1 MKFGEPIAI
10 VGMGGVFPGA
20 RSLDE
25 FWQIIAA
32 GRDTSRPAPA
42 GRWRLN
48 PADILHPMPGTPDR
62 VYTDRACFIEGFSL
76 DPAGLAI
83 DRDLLAQL
91 DPVVHIL
98 LAAGRDAFASAKTS
112 SLDRA
117 RIGVTLGHI
126 ALPAESSSKLCEEIL
141 TPLLE
146 QAVFGTNA
154 PGSAR
159 GPRAELVGPPNSLA
173 PLTSSSA
180 REEKLVERC
189 FQRAAEKSTP
199 AACTPQLQTHPLNRY
214 VAGLP
219 AGLLAQALNLG
230 GGTRTLDAACASSLY
245 ALKLACDELHAG
257 RVDAMLAGGV
267 SRPDSL
273 YTQMGFSQLRAL
285 ATTGRCT
292 PFDAAASGLIVG
304 EGAGV
309 VVLKRLSDALRDG
322 DEIHAVIRGI
332 GLSNDLDGNLLSPAS
347 EGQLRALRLA
357 YDAAGWEPES
367 VEFIECH
374 ATGTPVG
381 DAVEFSSLNQL
392 WSDRT
397 WQPGQCTLGAVKA
410 NVGHLLTGAGAAG
423 LLKVLLSLR
432 HNTLPPVANFQR
444 ASDKI
449 PLAQSPF
456 RALTQSQP
464 WAKRA
469 DGRPRRAAINGF
481 GFGGINAHVLIEEWT
496 GQASG
501 AAVPAAT
508 RPATVPVAVPAST
521 GTVERLPAGEDAC
534 PTTAA
539 PIAII
544 GLATHIGPWKNLHSF
559 TARVLGADPD
569 TQPAARPDWRGLS
582 TESVRTQ
589 FAPGSA
595 RGPRAELGGPPN
607 SLVPLTSSSTDGDK
621 SVGRGFQR
629 AAENCTPAACAPQ
642 LAGYF
647 VDDLAIP
654 VSRYRIPPREL
665 AELLPQQALM
675 LEVARDALAD
685 ARVTEPDATRTGVF
699 IGLGLDLRTTDFHF
713 RWAMLDRA
721 SDWAN
726 RLPADVSEHDA
737 AAWAARVVEAA
748 NPSLNADRTMGALA
762 GTNAS
767 RIAKEFRI
775 GGQSYTVCSEDTS
788 GLSALEIAVRALQ
801 RGELDLALAGGV
813 ELTGDLRTRLAE
825 AALHKDAIPGE
836 GAVAIV
842 LKRLADAHRDGDRIY
857 AVIRGVGVGSAAF
870 TPQEHPTDETP
881 AIESKRTETPDAS
894 AASRPRSASEL
905 AAARACAEAGFAN
918 AILIPSATAEV
929 GHTGAAS
936 GLVDLVKAALALH
949 TETLP
954 GGNTSASGAG
964 VAPASGLATVPV
976 AAPSGETPERLRQAG
991 RLPHYWLRNRA
1002 DGPRRAAITAT
1013 SADGNAMSVVLEE
1026 AGAADAPQSISLAPG
1041 FSRVSVT
1048 QSESET
1054 VSTVSDGR
1062 EAAEAARAV
1071 ERLNIGLKP
1080 GANERPINLSLLTS
1094 AATKRNE
1101 TLFTFAAADTA
1112 GLLAQLDALRRL
1124 ATATPKASLDT
1135 LARRW
1140 HRSAE
1145 HRSAQAMQAE
1155 QCSALHSLAFIA
1167 QDRAQLTRL
1176 LDAAAQTV
1184 SGSRVEVLD
1193 HRDRDRRFFT
1203 PPTQRVSGKVAFVF
1217 PGAGNHFADMGRE
1230 LGLLFPEVLR
1240 AQDRE
1245 NERLASQLFAAQF
1258 WNATAPVTDQRAS
1271 ICGQVAL
1278 GAFVSDIA
1286 VSLGLQPDAALGYS
1300 LGEST
1305 SLFALRA
1312 WTARDDMLARVTA
1325 STLFTKDLTGE
1336 PAALRRAWKLPTDQ
1350 PAAWLAGLVDRPAEE
1365 VRAAM
1370 PGLARTYILIVNT
1383 PRECVIGGDAEQVR
1397 SLVAKLGCHFFA
1409 LDGVS
1414 TVHCDLLQPVLK
1426 PYRELHRF
1434 PTTPPPGVTFY
1445 SGGWGRS
1452 YVPDRES
1459 AADAIVAQASATIDF
1474 PRAVRTAYAEGV
1486 RFFIEMGPGAS
1497 CSRMIGQILDG
1508 QPHIARSLC
1517 ASAKE
1522 PLLDVLRVL
1531 GALWAEGLPVNLAPL
1546 YGAVEDEPTPVP
1558 TGKLVIIPITG
1569 APIVPPPWPSGAAVP
1584 AAIRAATV
1592 PAAARSSTGTVE
1604 RHEAGGDACP
1614 TTVPAPAPDF
1624 VTASVSADSFET
1636 ELLTAMAQAQATTLQ
1651 AHETYLAF
1659 SEGVFKTL
1667 SEAVQTQLEL
1677 VEQAARGESGPQPF
1691 RTVLPHPNPLPLGEG
1706 TATPPSRNPNAL
1718 DSTPARTAI
1727 LPLPAGEGRG
1737 EGEGSLRN
1745 ASNEWPTTRAGGL
1758 QPPPV
1763 GPDATNTRR
1772 LQTAGTVPRSL
1783 TREQCFEFAI
1793 GKIGNALGPLFAEAD
1808 SFPTRVRLPDAPLQ
1822 LVDRITAIEGE
1833 PRSMTH
1839 GRVVTEHDIHADA
1852 WYLDCGRIP
1861 TCIAV
1866 EAGQADLFLS
1876 GFLGIDFETRGLAMY
1891 RLLDAKVCFHRSL
1904 PGPGDV
1910 IRYDIRIERF
1920 FQQSGV
1926 WLFKFSF
1933 ESTVNGQPL
1942 LTMTEGCAGFF
1953 TPQDLAAGKGVIR
1966 TSLQLKPQ
1974 PGKRPADWE
1983 YFVPMAVESY
1993 SAEQLDALREGDLVK
2008 CFGEKFAG
2016 LTLVKPVTLPDGRM
2030 RLVHRIER
2038 LEPNGG
2044 RFGLGLIRGE
2054 ADIHPDDWFITCHFV
2069 DDRVMPGTLMYECCL
2084 HTLRVHLLRLGW
2096 VAEARAGVALEPV
2109 PGVVGQLKCRGQ
2121 VLETTKLVTYEI
2133 EIREIGYGPEP
2144 YVIADALMYADG
2156 KAIVEISNM
2165 SLRYTGVT
2173 REELRAMWSEAGHAS
2188 GDVAQ
2193 VSKPAVSPISKSAG
2207 RGEHEARGA
2216 VVARAGLETRDTAD
2230 LEVCATAKPA
2240 LYGPERITAFSSG
2253 NPSEAFGEPYRIFDA
2268 GMSRRI
2274 ARLPRAPY
2282 QFLDRVTAIRG
2293 CEAFKMVAGG
2303 EVAADYDV
2311 PPDEWYFA
2319 ANRQGDMPFA
2329 VLLEI
2334 ALQPCGWLS
2343 AYLGSA
2349 LTSSDDLSYRNLGG
2363 TGTQFAPVRPGVGT
2377 LTTRIKNTRLSS
2389 SAGMIIQ
2396 WFDFEA
2402 WAGAEKIYRG
2412 DTYFGFF
2419 PKAALEKQEG
2429 IKGAKLYEPSAA
2441 ELARAKSL
2449 AYPTA
2454 APFADTMLRMVDD
2467 ITVFVADGGPKGLG
2481 FIRGT
2486 KRVNPDEW
2494 FFQAHFYQDP
2504 VVPGSLGL
2512 ESFLQLLK
2520 FAAVQRWGHAPT
2532 LRWEAVAINAK
2543 HEWTYRGQVIP
2554 RDALVTVEAVVT
2566 AWDDEQLLLTADGFL
2581 SVDGRVI
2588 YGMKNFTVRGVS
2600 E

>member
-1 MKFGEPIAI
+1 MKFGEAIAI

-32 GRDTSRPAPA
+32 GRDTSRPVPA

-48 PADILHPMPGTPDR
+48 PADILHPTPGTPDR

-91 DPVVHIL
+91 DPVVHLL
-98 LAAGRDAFASAKTS
+98 LAAGRDAFASAKTP

-117 RIGVTLGHI
+117 RVGIVLGHI
-126 ALPAESSSKLCEEIL
+126 ALPTESSSKLCEEIL

-146 QAVFGTNA
+146 AA
-154 PGSAR
+154 AMGSAR
-159 GPRAELVGPPNSLA
+159 GPRAELGGPPNSLV

-180 REEKLVERC
+180 QEDKLVERG
-189 FQRAAEKSTP
+189 FQRATENGTP
-199 AACTPQLQTHPLNRY
+199 AACAPQLKTHPLNRY

-219 AGLLAQALNLG
+219 AGILAQALGLG

-245 ALKLACDELHAG
+245 SLKLACDELHAG
-257 RVDAMLAGGV
+257 RADAMLAGGV

-273 YTQMGFSQLRAL
+273 YTQMGFAQLRAL
-285 ATTGRCT
+285 ATSGRCT

-322 DEIHAVIRGI
+322 DEIHALIRGI

-392 WSDRT
+392 WSGRT

-456 RALTQSQP
+456 RALTQSQSWP
-464 WAKRA
+464 RRA
-469 DGRPRRAAINGF
+469 DGQPRRAAINGF

-496 GQASG
+496 GA
-501 AAVPAAT
+501 
-508 RPATVPVAVPAST
+508 
-521 GTVERLPAGEDAC
+521 
-534 PTTAA
+534 PTT
-539 PIAII
+539 PLQTPDAISHPPSSVAI
-544 GLATHIGPWKNLHSF
+544 VGLGTHIGPWKSLRSF
-559 TARVLGADPD
+559 AAHILGADTG
-569 TQPAARPDWRGLS
+569 TQPAARPDWRGLHPD
-582 TESVRTQ
+582 
-589 FAPGSA
+589 A
-595 RGPRAELGGPPN
+595 L
-607 SLVPLTSSSTDGDK
+607 
-621 SVGRGFQR
+621 
-629 AAENCTPAACAPQ
+629 AAQP
-642 LAGYF
+642 GYF

-685 ARVTEPDATRTGVF
+685 ARVTEPNPTRTGVF

-726 RLPADVSEHDA
+726 RLPADVSEQDQ

-748 NPSLNADRTMGALA
+748 GPPLNADRTMGALA

-813 ELTGDLRTRLAE
+813 ELTGDLRARLAE
-825 AALHKDAIPGE
+825 TALGKTEIPGE
-836 GAVAIV
+836 GAVAVV
-842 LKRLADAHRDGDRIY
+842 LKRLDDAQRDGDRIY
-857 AVIRGVGVGSAAF
+857 AVIRGMGVGSAAF

-881 AIESKRTETPDAS
+881 AIESKRTETSDAS
-894 AASRPRSASEL
+894 AASRPRSAADL
-905 AAARACAEAGFAN
+905 AATRAHAEAGFEN
-918 AILIPSATAEV
+918 STSIPSAAAEV

-936 GLVDLVKAALALH
+936 GLVNLAKAALALH
-949 TETLP
+949 NEVLP
-954 GGNTSASGAG
+954 ANA
-964 VAPASGLATVPV
+964 
-976 AAPSGETPERLRQAG
+976 AAPQ
-991 RLPHYWLRNRA
+991 HWLRNRTE
-1002 DGPRRAAITAT
+1002 GPRRAAVSAT
-1013 SADGNAMSVVLEE
+1013 SVDGNAMHIVLEAAPPGGNDEKCLTTTAKRTE
-1026 AGAADAPQSISLAPG
+1026 A
-1041 FSRVSVT
+1041 
-1048 QSESET
+1048 
-1054 VSTVSDGR
+1054 
-1062 EAAEAARAV
+1062 
-1071 ERLNIGLKP
+1071 
-1080 GANERPINLSLLTS
+1080 
-1094 AATKRNE
+1094 
-1101 TLFTFAAADTA
+1101 LFTFAAADTA
-1112 GLLAQLDALRRL
+1112 GLLAQLDSLRRQV
-1124 ATATPKASLDT
+1124 AVTPNTSLDT

-1140 HRSAE
+1140 HRDAKQPP
-1145 HRSAQAMQAE
+1145 RSYTL
-1155 QCSALHSLAFIA
+1155 ALIA
-1167 QDRAQLTRL
+1167 QDHAQLQRL
-1176 LDAAAQTV
+1176 LDAAATV
-1184 SGSRVEVLD
+1184 LQQPRSTALPSLD
-1193 HRDRDRRFFT
+1193 HRDRDRLFYT
-1203 PPTQRVSGKVAFVF
+1203 PPSERVSGKVAFVF

-1230 LGLLFPEVLR
+1230 LGLLFPNVLR
-1240 AQDRE
+1240 KLDGE
-1245 NERLASQLFAAQF
+1245 NERLASQMFSAEF
-1258 WNATAPVTDQRAS
+1258 WNATAPVADQRAS

-1278 GAFVSDIA
+1278 GAFVCDIA
-1286 VSLGLQPDAALGYS
+1286 VSLGLPPDAAIGYS

-1312 WTARDDMLARVTA
+1312 WTARDEMLARVTA
-1325 STLFTKDLTGE
+1325 STLFTRDLTGE
-1336 PAALRRAWKLPTDQ
+1336 PESLRRAWKLPADQ
-1350 PAAWLAGLVDRPAEE
+1350 PIAWQAGLVDRPAEE

-1370 PGLARTYILIVNT
+1370 AGLARTYILIINT
-1383 PRECVIGGDAEQVR
+1383 PSECVIGGDVEQVR

-1409 LDGVS
+1409 LEGVS
-1414 TVHCDLLQPVLK
+1414 TVHCDLLKPVLA

-1434 PTTPPPGVTFY
+1434 PTTPPAGVTFY

-1452 YVPDRES
+1452 YVPDRET
-1459 AADAIVAQASATIDF
+1459 AADAIVAQASGTIDF
-1474 PRAVRTAYAEGV
+1474 PRVIRTAYEDGV

-1497 CSRMIGQILDG
+1497 CSRMISQILDG
-1508 QPHIARSLC
+1508 QPHLARSLC
-1517 ASAKE
+1517 VSAKE
-1522 PLLDVLRVL
+1522 PLLNVLRVV
-1531 GALWAEGLPVNLAPL
+1531 GALWAEGLPVNLTPL
-1546 YGAVEDEPTPVP
+1546 YGALEEELAPELE
-1558 TGKLVIIPITG
+1558 GKRVIIRITG
-1569 APIVPPPWPSGAAVP
+1569 APIVAPLLPAGSTRGPRAELSGSPNSLATPSLPPTNEGKSVERRFQRAAENCTP
-1584 AAIRAATV
+1584 AACAPEGSTQPALDSMSATAAD
-1592 PAAARSSTGTVE
+1592 P
-1604 RHEAGGDACP
+1604 
-1614 TTVPAPAPDF
+1614 
-1624 VTASVSADSFET
+1624 FEV

-1651 AHETYLAF
+1651 AHETFLAF

-1667 SEAVQTQLEL
+1667 SEAVQTQLDL
-1677 VEQAARGESGPQPF
+1677 VGQAASGAGSARSPRVGLGGP
-1691 RTVLPHPNPLPLGEG
+1691 PNSFV
-1706 TATPPSRNPNAL
+1706 TPSL
-1718 DSTPARTAI
+1718 SPAREAKSV
-1727 LPLPAGEGRG
+1727 E
-1737 EGEGSLRN
+1737 RN
-1745 ASNEWPTTRAGGL
+1745 FQQATENSTRAACV
-1758 QPPPV
+1758 P
-1763 GPDATNTRR
+1763 PDA
-1772 LQTAGTVPRSL
+1772 VPRSL

-1793 GKIGNALGPLFAEAD
+1793 GKIGNALGATFAGAD
-1808 SFPTRVRLPDAPLQ
+1808 AFPTRVRLPDAPLQ

-1839 GRVVTEHDIHADA
+1839 GRVVTEHDIHAGA

-1904 PGPGDV
+1904 PGPGEV

-1926 WLFKFSF
+1926 WLFKFNF

-1983 YFVPMAVESY
+1983 DFVPMAVESY
-1993 SAEQLDALREGDLVK
+1993 SAEQLDALREGDLAK

-2016 LTLVKPVTLPDGRM
+2016 LKLAKPVTLPGGRM

-2096 VAEARAGVALEPV
+2096 VTEARAGVALEPV
-2109 PGVVGQLKCRGQ
+2109 PGVIGQLKCRGQ

-2173 REELRAMWSEAGHAS
+2173 REELRATWSETNSADALLR
-2188 GDVAQ
+2188 V
-2193 VSKPAVSPISKSAG
+2193 PATKQ
-2207 RGEHEARGA
+2207 
-2216 VVARAGLETRDTAD
+2216 
-2230 LEVCATAKPA
+2230 A
-2240 LYGPERITAFSSG
+2240 LYGPERIRAFSSG
-2253 NPSEAFGEPYRIFDA
+2253 NPSEAFGAPYRIFDA
-2268 GMSRRI
+2268 DSPRRI

-2282 QFLDRVTAIRG
+2282 QFLDRVTEIRG

-2311 PPDEWYFA
+2311 PVYEWYFA

-2329 VLLEI
+2329 ILLEI

-2343 AYLGSA
+2343 GYLGSA

-2396 WFDFEA
+2396 WFDFEV

-2449 AYPTA
+2449 PHPTA

-2486 KRVNPDEW
+2486 KRVNADEW

-2532 LRWEAVAINAK
+2532 LRWETVAMNAK
-2543 HEWTYRGQVIP
+2543 HEWVYRGQVIP
-2554 RDALVTVEAVVT
+2554 RDSLVTVEAVIT
-2566 AWDDEQLLLTADGFL
+2566 ACDDEQLLLTADGFL

>member
-1 MKFGEPIAI
+1 VKFGEPIAI
-10 VGMGGVFPGA
+10 VGLGGVFPGA
-20 RSLDE
+20 RTLDE
-25 FWQIIAA
+25 FWQIIAT

-42 GRWRLN
+42 GRWRLSS
-48 PADILHPMPGTPDR
+48 ADILHPTPGTPDR

-76 DPAGLAI
+76 DPTGLAI

-91 DPVVHIL
+91 DPVVHLL
-98 LAAGRDAFASAKTS
+98 LAAGRAAFSSAKTA

-126 ALPAESSSKLCEEIL
+126 ALPTESSSKLCEEIL

-146 QAVFGTNA
+146 EKLFGVRTLLGGTGDPPVPFGDSPN
-154 PGSAR
+154 GTSAR
-159 GPRAELVGPPNSLA
+159 VPASNARPSSTHADIRPASGRTERAGSPFPPL
-173 PLTSSSA
+173 
-180 REEKLVERC
+180 K
-189 FQRAAEKSTP
+189 
-199 AACTPQLQTHPLNRY
+199 THPLNRY

-219 AGLLAQALNLG
+219 AGLLAQALGLG

-273 YTQMGFSQLRAL
+273 YTQMGFAQLRAL

-322 DEIHAVIRGI
+322 DEIHALIRGI

-357 YDAAGWEPES
+357 YAAAGWEPES

-392 WSDRT
+392 WSDRP

-464 WAKRA
+464 WAKRS

-501 AAVPAAT
+501 AAVPAAS

-521 GTVERLPAGEDAC
+521 GTVERLRAGGDAC
-534 PTTAA
+534 PT
-539 PIAII
+539 IAIV
-544 GLATHIGPWKNLHSF
+544 GLATHIGPWRNLRSF
-559 TARVLGADPD
+559 TARVLGADTD
-569 TQPAARPDWRGLS
+569 TQPAARPDWRGLHP
-582 TESVRTQ
+582 ES
-589 FAPGSA
+589 
-595 RGPRAELGGPPN
+595 L
-607 SLVPLTSSSTDGDK
+607 
-621 SVGRGFQR
+621 
-629 AAENCTPAACAPQ
+629 AAQP
-642 LAGYF
+642 GYF

-713 RWAMLDRA
+713 RWSMLDRA
-721 SDWAN
+721 SDWAL
-726 RLPADVSEHDA
+726 RSSTFQCRDSAATDSTSECRATEQDQ
-737 AAWAARVVEAA
+737 AAWAARVVECA
-748 NPSLNADRTMGALA
+748 NPPLNADRTMGALA

-813 ELTGDLRTRLAE
+813 ELTGDLRARLAE
-825 AALHKDAIPGE
+825 AALVARHSDVESAASDNSRHRNVALPIPGE
-836 GAVAIV
+836 GAVAVV
-842 LKRLADAHRDGDRIY
+842 LKRLADAQRDGDRIY
-857 AVIRGVGVGSAAF
+857 AVIRGVGMASASAGDLQS
-870 TPQEHPTDETP
+870 P
-881 AIESKRTETPDAS
+881 S
-894 AASRPRSASEL
+894 AASDCNRSGDYKSPAHTL
-905 AAARACAEAGFAN
+905 ATTRALAEVTLAN
-918 AILIPSATAEV
+918 ATSIPSAAAEV

-936 GLVDLVKAALALH
+936 GLVDLAKAALALH
-949 TETLP
+949 TEIVP
-954 GGNTSASGAG
+954 SGAAHAAARAG
-964 VAPASGLATVPV
+964 DLQSPPLSVSQATDGDCKSPAP
-976 AAPSGETPERLRQAG
+976 Q
-991 RLPHYWLRNRA
+991 HWLRDRA

-1013 SADGNAMSVVLEE
+1013 SVDGNAMSVVLEE
-1026 AGAADAPQSISLAPG
+1026 APAPVGDDERSLSTNRQSAIG
-1041 FSRVSVT
+1041 NR
-1048 QSESET
+1048 QSSE
-1054 VSTVSDGR
+1054 
-1062 EAAEAARAV
+1062 
-1071 ERLNIGLKP
+1071 
-1080 GANERPINLSLLTS
+1080 SLLTS
-1094 AATKRNE
+1094 AATRRGE
-1101 TLFTFAAADTA
+1101 ALFTFAAADTA
-1112 GLLAQLDALRRL
+1112 GLLAQLDSLRRV
-1124 ATATPKASLDT
+1124 AAAPPSVSLDT
-1135 LARRW
+1135 LAGRW
-1140 HRSAE
+1140 CRSAE
-1145 HRSAQAMQAE
+1145 HRSASDANAE
-1155 QCSALHSLAFIA
+1155 QCSALHRLAFIA

-1176 LDAAAQTV
+1176 LDAAAQVARHSDVDSAT
-1184 SGSRVEVLD
+1184 SPSPAAASPSTRHRNFELLD
-1193 HRDRDRRFFT
+1193 HRDRDRLFFT
-1203 PPTQRVSGKVAFVF
+1203 PPAERVTGKVAFVF

-1230 LGLLFPEVLR
+1230 LGLLFSEVLR

-1286 VSLGLQPDAALGYS
+1286 VSLGLKPDAALGYS

-1312 WTARDDMLARVTA
+1312 WTARDEMLARVTA

-1336 PAALRRAWKLPTDQ
+1336 PAALRRAWKLRGKQ
-1350 PAAWLAGLVDRPAEE
+1350 SVAWLAGLVDRPAEE

-1370 PGLARTYILIVNT
+1370 AGLARTYILIVNT

-1397 SLVAKLGCHFFA
+1397 AAVAKLGCHFFA
-1409 LDGVS
+1409 LEGVS
-1414 TVHCDLLQPVLK
+1414 TVHCDLLKPVLE

-1434 PTTPPPGVTFY
+1434 PTTAPPSVTFY

-1452 YVPDRES
+1452 YVPDCET

-1474 PRAVRTAYAEGV
+1474 PRAVRAAYDDGG

-1497 CSRMIGQILDG
+1497 CSRMIGQILEG
-1508 QPHIARSLC
+1508 QPHFARSLC
-1517 ASAKE
+1517 VSAKE
-1522 PLLDVLRVL
+1522 PLLDVLRVA
-1531 GALWAEGLPVNLAPL
+1531 GALWAEGLPVNLEPL
-1546 YGAVEDEPTPVP
+1546 LGVARHSDVESGTNAGARHRNVELPEP
-1558 TGKLVIIPITG
+1558 TGKLVTIPITG
-1569 APIVPPPWPSGAAVP
+1569 APIVPPPLPSGAAVP
-1584 AAIRAATV
+1584 AAVRPATV
-1592 PAAARSSTGTVE
+1592 PVAVRSSTGTVE
-1604 RHEAGGDACP
+1604 RPEASEDACP
-1614 TTVPAPAPDF
+1614 T
-1624 VTASVSADSFET
+1624 SARAGGFQPPPFGSDLFEA

-1651 AHETYLAF
+1651 AHEAYLAF

-1667 SEAVQTQLEL
+1667 SEAVQTQLDL
-1677 VEQAARGESGPQPF
+1677 VARAARGVAVPAAA
-1691 RTVLPHPNPLPLGEG
+1691 RLATVPVAAPRSTG
-1706 TATPPSRNPNAL
+1706 TVERPE
-1718 DSTPARTAI
+1718 
-1727 LPLPAGEGRG
+1727 AGEDAYPT
-1737 EGEGSLRN
+1737 N
-1745 ASNEWPTTRAGGL
+1745 ARAGDL
-1758 QPPPV
+1758 QSPPI
-1763 GPDATNTRR
+1763 GSDEAQTRR
-1772 LQTAGTVPRSL
+1772 LQVAGTGAVPRSL

-1833 PRSMTH
+1833 PRSMSH
-1839 GRVVTEHDIHADA
+1839 GRVVTEHDVHAGA

-1904 PGPGDV
+1904 PGPGET

-1926 WLFKFSF
+1926 WLFKFNF

-1942 LTMTEGCAGFF
+1942 LTMSEGCAGFF
-1953 TPQDLAAGKGVIR
+1953 SQEDLAAGKGVIR

-1983 YFVPMAVESY
+1983 DFVPMAVESY

-2016 LTLVKPVTLPDGRM
+2016 LKLAKPVTLPGSSTFQCRDAGRGGDSTSECRATHM

-2038 LEPNGG
+2038 LEPSGG

-2096 VAEARAGVALEPV
+2096 VVEARPGVALEPV

-2173 REELRAMWSEAGHAS
+2173 REELRATWNAEKHAVVGQAS
-2188 GDVAQ
+2188 RL
-2193 VSKPAVSPISKSAG
+2193 PAVRQSSRLPEPVQPGRLNDTTQAG
-2207 RGEHEARGA
+2207 TPAPLA
-2216 VVARAGLETRDTAD
+2216 AAGTTAP
-2230 LEVCATAKPA
+2230 LA

-2253 NPSEAFGEPYRIFDA
+2253 NPSDAFGEPYRIFDA

-2282 QFLDRVTAIRG
+2282 QFLDRVTEIRG

-2311 PPDEWYFA
+2311 PPGEWYFA

-2363 TGTQFAPVRPGVGT
+2363 SGTQFAPVRPNVGT

-2396 WFDFEA
+2396 WFDFEVS
-2402 WAGAEKIYRG
+2402 AGAQKIYRG

-2441 ELARAKSL
+2441 ELSRAKSL
-2449 AYPTA
+2449 PYPTH
-2454 APFADTMLRMVDD
+2454 APFADTMMRMVDEMP
-2467 ITVFVADGGPKGLG
+2467 VFIADGGPQRLG

-2486 KRVNPDEW
+2486 KRVVAEEW

-2520 FAAVQRWGHAPT
+2520 FAAIERWGHTPGT
-2532 LRWEAVAINAK
+2532 RWEAVATNTK

-2566 AWDDEQLLLTADGFL
+2566 AVDDATRTLTGEGFL
-2581 SVDGRVI
+2581 CVDGRVI
-2588 YGMKNFTVRGVS
+2588 YGMKNFVVRGVS
-2600 E
+2600 ED

>member
-1 MKFGEPIAI
+1 MTAAPPSFGEPIAI
-10 VGMGGVFPGA
+10 VGFGGVFPGA

-32 GRDTSRPAPA
+32 GRDTSRPAPP

-48 PADILHPMPGTPDR
+48 PADILHPTPGTPDR
-62 VYTDRACFIEGFSL
+62 VYTDRACFIEGFTL
-76 DPAGLAI
+76 DPAGLAV

-91 DPVVHIL
+91 DPVVHLL
-98 LAAGRDAFASAKTS
+98 LAAGRDAFTSAKTAA
-112 SLDRA
+112 LDRS
-117 RIGVTLGHI
+117 RVGVTLGHI
-126 ALPAESSSKLCEEIL
+126 ALPTESSSKLCEEIL
-141 TPLLE
+141 TQLL
-146 QAVFGTNA
+146 
-154 PGSAR
+154 
-159 GPRAELVGPPNSLA
+159 
-173 PLTSSSA
+173 
-180 REEKLVERC
+180 EEKLFGVRPLQGGTGDSPVPFGDPPNGTTARIPAPSARRSSAHDNNRPASGRTERAGSP
-189 FQRAAEKSTP
+189 FHP
-199 AACTPQLQTHPLNRY
+199 LQTHPLNRY

-219 AGLLAQALNLG
+219 AGILAQALGLG

-245 ALKLACDELHAG
+245 ALKLASDELHAG
-257 RVDAMLAGGV
+257 RADAMLAGGV

-285 ATTGRCT
+285 ATSGRCT

-322 DEIHAVIRGI
+322 DEIHALIRGA
-332 GLSNDLDGNLLSPAS
+332 GVSNDLDGNLLSPSS

-357 YDAAGWEPES
+357 YASAGWEPET
-367 VEFIECH
+367 VDFIECH

-381 DAVEFSSLNQL
+381 DAVEFTSLQQL
-392 WSDRT
+392 WAGRP
-397 WQPGQCTLGAVKA
+397 WQRGQCALGAVKA
-410 NVGHLLTGAGAAG
+410 NIGHLLTGAGAAG
-423 LLKVLLSLR
+423 LVKVLLALKN
-432 HNTLPPVANFQR
+432 NTLPAVPNFQR
-444 ASDKI
+444 PSDKI
-449 PLAQSPF
+449 PLGESPF
-456 RALTQSQP
+456 RVLKESQP
-464 WAKRA
+464 WNRREANA
-469 DGRPRRAAINGF
+469 PRRAAINGF
-481 GFGGINAHVLIEEWT
+481 GFGGINAHVLIEEWC
-496 GQASG
+496 GQTERRTPVRRELSSG
-501 AAVPAAT
+501 ASANAGLEAGAPS
-508 RPATVPVAVPAST
+508 ASPQT
-521 GTVERLPAGEDAC
+521 PDAI
-534 PTTAA
+534 PHPPF
-539 PIAII
+539 PIAIV
-544 GLATHIGPWKNLHSF
+544 GLAAHIGPWKNLRSF
-559 TARVLGADPD
+559 AARVLGADTE
-569 TQPAARPDWRGLS
+569 TQPQARFDWRGLNTELLRSSCGS
-582 TESVRTQ
+582 T
-589 FAPGSA
+589 GSA
-595 RGPRAELGGPPN
+595 RVPRAGLGGSPN
-607 SLVPLTSSSTDGDK
+607 SPVTPSSSSAKEDK
-621 SVGRGFQR
+621 SVEQSFQR
-629 AAENCTPAACAPQ
+629 AAEDGTPAACAPQ

-654 VSRYRIPPREL
+654 VNRYRIPPREL
-665 AELLPQQALM
+665 GELLPQQALM

-685 ARVTEPDATRTGVF
+685 ARVNGPNPARTGVF
-699 IGLGLDLRTTDFHF
+699 IGLGLDLRTTDFHL
-713 RWAMLDRA
+713 RWAMLRDGQ
-721 SDWAN
+721 
-726 RLPADVSEHDA
+726 A
-737 AAWAARVVEAA
+737 AADSVG
-748 NPSLNADRTMGALA
+748 PPLNADRTMGALA

-801 RGELDLALAGGV
+801 QGELDLALSGGV
-813 ELTGDLRTRLAE
+813 ELTGDLRARLAE
-825 AALHKDAIPGE
+825 AALGANEIPGE

-842 LKRLADAHRDGDRIY
+842 LKRLDDAQRDNDRIY
-857 AVIRGVGVGSAAF
+857 AVIRGIGVGSAAF
-870 TPQEHPTDETP
+870 TPQKRAKDE
-881 AIESKRTETPDAS
+881 AIQIPSERNKTSEVS
-894 AASRPRSASEL
+894 AASRPRSAAQL
-905 AAARACAEAGFAN
+905 ATARACAEAGFDNSVLIASAAN
-918 AILIPSATAEV
+918 EV

-936 GLVDLVKAALALH
+936 GLVNLAKAALALH
-949 TETLP
+949 GEVLP
-954 GGNTSASGAG
+954 RHARG
-964 VAPASGLATVPV
+964 
-976 AAPSGETPERLRQAG
+976 AAPQPWVRD
-991 RLPHYWLRNRA
+991 RA
-1002 DGPRRAAITAT
+1002 DGPRRAAVTT
-1013 SADGNAMSVVLEE
+1013 SSVDGNAVCVVLEE
-1026 AGAADAPQSISLAPG
+1026 APVFDPSSPVSLAPG
-1041 FSRVSVT
+1041 FSRVSPD
-1048 QSESET
+1048 SEESET
-1054 VSTVSDGR
+1054 VSTVSGGR
-1062 EAAEAARAV
+1062 EAVETACDFAR
-1071 ERLNIGLKP
+1071 IHTGLKP
-1080 GANERPINLSLLTS
+1080 GANERAVSQILLTS
-1094 AATKRNE
+1094 AAAKRGDA
-1101 TLFTFAAADTA
+1101 LFTFAADEAA
-1112 GLLAQLDALRRL
+1112 GLLAQLDSLRRL
-1124 ATATPKASLDT
+1124 AASAPSAPLDT

-1140 HRSAE
+1140 HWSAE
-1145 HRSAQAMQAE
+1145 HRSARAAANAE
-1155 QCSALHSLAFIA
+1155 QCSALLTLAFIA
-1167 QDRAQLTRL
+1167 EERAQFARL
-1176 LDAAAQTV
+1176 LDAAALLIQQPR
-1184 SGSRVEVLD
+1184 GSAALPSLD
-1193 HRDRDRRFFT
+1193 HRDRDRLFFT
-1203 PPTQRVSGKVAFVF
+1203 PPEKRVRGKVAFVF

-1230 LGLLFPEVLR
+1230 LGLLFPEILR

-1245 NERLASQLFAAQF
+1245 NDRLASQMFAAQF
-1258 WNATAPVTDQRAS
+1258 WNATVPVTDQRVS

-1286 VSLGLQPDAALGYS
+1286 VSLGLKPNAAIGYS

-1336 PAALRRAWKLPTDQ
+1336 SAALRRAWKLPAEQ
-1350 PAAWLAGLVDRPAEE
+1350 SVAWVAGLVDRPAEE

-1370 PGLARTYILIVNT
+1370 AGLARTYILIVNT
-1383 PRECVIGGDAEQVR
+1383 PRECVLGGDAEQVHA
-1397 SLVAKLGCHFFA
+1397 LVTKLGCHFFA

-1414 TVHCDLLQPVLK
+1414 TVHCELLKPVLE

-1434 PTTPPPGVTFY
+1434 TTTPPADVTFY

-1452 YVPDRES
+1452 YLPDRET

-1474 PRAVRTAYAEGV
+1474 PRVVQAAYADGV

-1497 CSRMIGQILDG
+1497 CSRMIGQILEG
-1508 QPHIARSLC
+1508 QPHFARSLC
-1517 ASAKE
+1517 LSAKE

-1531 GALWAEGLPVNLAPL
+1531 GALWAEGLPVNLEPL
-1546 YGAVEDEPTPVP
+1546 YGVREEEAAPEPE
-1558 TGKLVIIPITG
+1558 GKQVVIPITG
-1569 APIVPPPWPSGAAVP
+1569 ARIVVPERPKSGSGGTGDSPVPRSDPLRGATAHSRTEGSTIVAGTRAEIPSGESPDGTGQWPVPPSRGAEPQLVP
-1584 AAIRAATV
+1584 ARTEVAED
-1592 PAAARSSTGTVE
+1592 PF
-1604 RHEAGGDACP
+1604 EA
-1614 TTVPAPAPDF
+1614 
-1624 VTASVSADSFET
+1624 

-1651 AHETYLAF
+1651 AHEAYLAF
-1659 SEGVFKTL
+1659 SQGVFKSL
-1667 SEAVQTQLEL
+1667 SEAVQTQLDL
-1677 VEQAARGESGPQPF
+1677 VARAANGAGSARGPRAELGGPPNSIVMPPF
-1691 RTVLPHPNPLPLGEG
+1691 FEARGGELEERRFQRAAEDG
-1706 TATPPSRNPNAL
+1706 
-1718 DSTPARTAI
+1718 TPAACA
-1727 LPLPAGEGRG
+1727 P
-1737 EGEGSLRN
+1737 
-1745 ASNEWPTTRAGGL
+1745 PT
-1758 QPPPV
+1758 
-1763 GPDATNTRR
+1763 
-1772 LQTAGTVPRSL
+1772 TVPRSL

-1793 GKIGNALGPLFAEAD
+1793 GKIGNALGSLFAEVD
-1808 SFPTRVRLPDAPLQ
+1808 SFPTRVRLPDTPLQ

-1839 GRVVTEHDIHADA
+1839 GRVVTEHDVHPGA

-1876 GFLGIDFETRGLAMY
+1876 GFLGIDFQTRGLAMY

-1904 PGPGDV
+1904 PGPGEV

-1926 WLFKFSF
+1926 WLFKFNF
-1933 ESTVNGQPL
+1933 ESTVGGQPL

-1953 TPQDLAAGKGVIR
+1953 TPQDLAAGKGVVR
-1966 TSLQLKPQ
+1966 TALQLKPT

-1983 YFVPMAVESY
+1983 DFVPMAVESY
-1993 SAEQLDALREGDLVK
+1993 SAAQLDALREGDLAK
-2008 CFGEKFAG
+2008 CFGEKFAA
-2016 LTLVKPVTLPDGRM
+2016 LKLAKPVTLPGGKM
-2030 RLVHRIER
+2030 RLVHRIEK

-2054 ADIHPDDWFITCHFV
+2054 ADIHPSDWFLTCHFV

-2096 VAEARAGVALEPV
+2096 VAEAREGVALEPV

-2121 VLETTKLVTYEI
+2121 VLETTKVVTYEI
-2133 EIREIGYGPEP
+2133 EIKEIGYGPEP

-2156 KAIVEISNM
+2156 KAIVEIGNM

-2173 REELRAMWSEAGHAS
+2173 REELRAMWNAAERRFPNRQAVTSGVGHAGS
-2188 GDVAQ
+2188 E
-2193 VSKPAVSPISKSAG
+2193 P
-2207 RGEHEARGA
+2207 GA
-2216 VVARAGLETRDTAD
+2216 P
-2230 LEVCATAKPA
+2230 KFA

-2253 NPSEAFGEPYRIFDA
+2253 NPSDAFGAPYRIFD
-2268 GMSRRI
+2268 SDSPRRI

-2282 QFLDRVTAIRG
+2282 QFLDRITEIRG

-2303 EVAADYDV
+2303 EVTAEYDV
-2311 PPDEWYFA
+2311 PPGEWYFA

-2343 AYLGSA
+2343 AYIGSA

-2396 WFDFEA
+2396 WFDFEVS
-2402 WAGAEKIYRG
+2402 AGAQKIYRG

-2429 IKGAKLYEPSAA
+2429 IKGVKLYEPSAA

-2449 AYPTA
+2449 PYPTQV
-2454 APFADTMLRMVDD
+2454 PFADAMLRMVDD
-2467 ITVFVADGGPKGLG
+2467 ITAWVPDGGPKQLG

-2486 KRVNPDEW
+2486 KRVVADEW

-2520 FAAVQRWGHAPT
+2520 FCAVKRWGHAAS
-2532 LRWEAVAINAK
+2532 LRWEAVAMDAK

-2554 RDALVTVEAVVT
+2554 RDSLVTVEAVIT
-2566 AWDDEQLLLTADGFL
+2566 AWDDENLLLTVDGFL

>member
-10 VGMGGVFPGA
+10 VGLGGVFPGA
-20 RSLDE
+20 RTLDE
-25 FWQIIAA
+25 FWQIIDT
-32 GRDTSRPAPA
+32 GRDTSRPAPT

-48 PADILHPMPGTPDR
+48 PADILHPTPGTPDR

-91 DPVVHIL
+91 DPVVHLL
-98 LAAGRDAFASAKTS
+98 LAAGRDAFASAKTA

-126 ALPAESSSKLCEEIL
+126 ALPTESSSKLCEEIL

-146 QAVFGTNA
+146 RATFGTEA
-154 PGSAR
+154 A
-159 GPRAELVGPPNSLA
+159 AT
-173 PLTSSSA
+173 PLKTY
-180 REEKLVERC
+180 
-189 FQRAAEKSTP
+189 
-199 AACTPQLQTHPLNRY
+199 PLNRY

-219 AGLLAQALNLG
+219 AGLLAQALSLG

-273 YTQMGFSQLRAL
+273 YTQMGFAQLRAL

-309 VVLKRLSDALRDG
+309 FVLKRLSDALRDG
-322 DEIHAVIRGI
+322 DEIHALIRGI

-357 YDAAGWEPES
+357 YAAASWEPES

-374 ATGTPVG
+374 ATGTPIG

-392 WSDRT
+392 WSDRP

-464 WAKRA
+464 WPKRA

-496 GQASG
+496 EQTERRIPVRLEPVSLPSPEAGLKTG
-501 AAVPAAT
+501 APPETPDAIPH
-508 RPATVPVAVPAST
+508 S
-521 GTVERLPAGEDAC
+521 LPG
-534 PTTAA
+534 
-539 PIAII
+539 IAII
-544 GLATHIGPWKNLHSF
+544 GLATHIGPWENLRSF
-559 TARVLGADPD
+559 TARVLGADTD
-569 TQPAARPDWRGLS
+569 TQPAARPDWRGLHP
-582 TESVRTQ
+582 E
-589 FAPGSA
+589 A
-595 RGPRAELGGPPN
+595 L
-607 SLVPLTSSSTDGDK
+607 
-621 SVGRGFQR
+621 
-629 AAENCTPAACAPQ
+629 AAQP
-642 LAGYF
+642 GYF

-675 LEVARDALAD
+675 LEVARDALAN
-685 ARVTEPDATRTGVF
+685 ARVTEPDSTRTGVF

-713 RWAMLDRA
+713 RWSMLDRA

-726 RLPADVSEHDA
+726 RLPSDVSEQDQ

-748 NPSLNADRTMGALA
+748 NPPLNADRTMGALA

-767 RIAKEFRI
+767 RIAKELRI

-788 GLSALEIAVRALQ
+788 GLSALEISVRALQ
-801 RGELDLALAGGV
+801 RDELDLALAGGV
-813 ELTGDLRTRLAE
+813 ELTGDLRSRLAE
-825 AALHKDAIPGE
+825 AALGKAELPGE
-836 GAVAIV
+836 GAVAVV
-842 LKRLADAHRDGDRIY
+842 LKRFDDAQRDGDRIY
-857 AVIRGVGVGSAAF
+857 AVIRGLGVGNSV
-870 TPQEHPTDETP
+870 
-881 AIESKRTETPDAS
+881 
-894 AASRPRSASEL
+894 EL
-905 AAARACAEAGFAN
+905 AAARGKAEAGFEN
-918 AILIPSATAEV
+918 SVSITTASNQI
-929 GHTGAAS
+929 GHTGSAS
-936 GLVDLVKAALALH
+936 GLADLAKAALALH
-949 TETLP
+949 IEVLP
-954 GGNTSASGAG
+954 AKAEAAS
-964 VAPASGLATVPV
+964 
-976 AAPSGETPERLRQAG
+976 Q
-991 RLPHYWLRNRA
+991 HWLRNRA
-1002 DGPRRAAITAT
+1002 DGPRRAVVSAT
-1013 SADGNAMSVVLEE
+1013 SVDGNAMSVVLEE
-1026 AGAADAPQSISLAPG
+1026 A
-1041 FSRVSVT
+1041 
-1048 QSESET
+1048 
-1054 VSTVSDGR
+1054 
-1062 EAAEAARAV
+1062 EAARA
-1071 ERLNIGLKP
+1071 P
-1080 GANERPINLSLLTS
+1080 QPIEKQRSQSLLTS
-1094 AATKRNE
+1094 AATKRGE
-1101 TLFTFAAADTA
+1101 ALFTFTAADTA
-1112 GLLAQLDALRRL
+1112 GLLAQLDNYRHSA
-1124 ATATPKASLDT
+1124 AASPTASLDY

-1140 HRSAE
+1140 HRSVE
-1145 HRSAQAMQAE
+1145 HRSA
-1155 QCSALHSLAFIA
+1155 LHRLAFIA
-1167 QDRAQLTRL
+1167 QDHAQCHRL
-1176 LDAAAQTV
+1176 LDAAIAIIEEP
-1184 SGSRVEVLD
+1184 SGSAALLSLD
-1193 HRDRDRRFFT
+1193 HRDRDRLYFT

-1230 LGLLFPEVLR
+1230 LGLLFPECLR

-1286 VSLGLQPDAALGYS
+1286 CSLGLKPDAALGYS

-1312 WTARDDMLARVTA
+1312 WTARDEMLARVTA

-1336 PAALRRAWKLPTDQ
+1336 PAALRRAWKLPADQ
-1350 PAAWLAGLVDRPAEE
+1350 PVGWQAGLVDRPAEE

-1370 PGLARTYILIVNT
+1370 VGLARTYILIVNT
-1383 PRECVIGGDAEQVR
+1383 PGECVIGGDAEQVR
-1397 SLVAKLGCHFFA
+1397 ALVAKLGCHFFA

-1414 TVHCDLLQPVLK
+1414 TVHCDLLKPVLA

-1434 PTTPPPGVTFY
+1434 PTTPPAGVTFY
-1445 SGGWGRS
+1445 SGGWGLS
-1452 YVPDRES
+1452 YMPDRET
-1459 AADAIVAQASATIDF
+1459 AADAVVAQASATIDF
-1474 PRAVRTAYAEGV
+1474 PRVVRAAYDDGV

-1497 CSRMIGQILDG
+1497 CSRMIGQILEG
-1508 QPHIARSLC
+1508 HPHVARSLC
-1517 ASAKE
+1517 VSAKE

-1546 YGAVEDEPTPVP
+1546 YGASEEKTTPEP

-1569 APIVPPPWPSGAAVP
+1569 APIVPPPWPTAKGGTGDSLRGAAESVRAEVSPLEARTHAAIPSGGSPDGTGQWPVPPSRVTEPQLVP
-1584 AAIRAATV
+1584 ASDGVVADLF
-1592 PAAARSSTGTVE
+1592 
-1604 RHEAGGDACP
+1604 EA
-1614 TTVPAPAPDF
+1614 
-1624 VTASVSADSFET
+1624 
-1636 ELLTAMAQAQATTLQ
+1636 ELLTAMAQAQARTLQ
-1651 AHETYLAF
+1651 AHEAYLAF
-1659 SEGVFKTL
+1659 SDGVFRTL
-1667 SEAVQTQLEL
+1667 SETVQTQLDL
-1677 VEQAARGESGPQPF
+1677 VA
-1691 RTVLPHPNPLPLGEG
+1691 
-1706 TATPPSRNPNAL
+1706 
-1718 DSTPARTAI
+1718 
-1727 LPLPAGEGRG
+1727 
-1737 EGEGSLRN
+1737 
-1745 ASNEWPTTRAGGL
+1745 RAGGL
-1758 QPPPV
+1758 QPPSV
-1763 GPDATNTRR
+1763 GSDVAQTRR

-1793 GKIGNALGPLFAEAD
+1793 GRIGNALGPLFAEVD
-1808 SFPTRVRLPDAPLQ
+1808 SFPTRVRLPDTPLQ

-1839 GRVVTEHDIHADA
+1839 GRVVTEHDVRAGA

-1891 RLLDAKVCFHRSL
+1891 RLLDAKVCFHRGL
-1904 PGPGDV
+1904 PGPGET

-1926 WLFKFSF
+1926 WLFKFNF
-1933 ESTVNGQPL
+1933 ESTVGGQPL

-1953 TPQDLAAGKGVIR
+1953 TPQDLAAGKGVVR
-1966 TSLQLKPQ
+1966 TALQLKPQ

-1983 YFVPMAVESY
+1983 DFVPLAVESY
-1993 SAEQLDALREGDLVK
+1993 SAAQLDALREGDLVA
-2008 CFGEKFAG
+2008 CFGEKFAR
-2016 LTLVKPVTLPDGRM
+2016 LKLSKPVTLPGGRM

-2096 VAEARAGVALEPV
+2096 VVEARPGVALEPV

-2133 EIREIGYGPEP
+2133 EIREISYGPEP
-2144 YVIADALMYADG
+2144 YVIAEALMYADG

-2173 REELRAMWSEAGHAS
+2173 REELRATWG
-2188 GDVAQ
+2188 
-2193 VSKPAVSPISKSAG
+2193 
-2207 RGEHEARGA
+2207 GA
-2216 VVARAGLETRDTAD
+2216 ERRFPNRQAETNGVGNAD
-2230 LEVCATAKPA
+2230 LETDAPKAA
-2240 LYGPERITAFSSG
+2240 LCGPDRITAFSSG
-2253 NPSEAFGEPYRIFDA
+2253 NPSDAFGEPYRIFDA
-2268 GMSRRI
+2268 GMTRRI

-2282 QFLDRVTAIRG
+2282 QFLDRITEIRG

-2303 EVAADYDV
+2303 EVTADYDV
-2311 PPDEWYFA
+2311 PANEWYFA
-2319 ANRQGDMPFA
+2319 ANRQSDMPFA

-2363 TGTQFAPVRPGVGT
+2363 TGTQFAPVRPDVGT
-2377 LTTRIKNTRLSS
+2377 LTTRTKNRRLSS

-2396 WFDFEA
+2396 WFDFEV
-2402 WAGAEKIYRG
+2402 WAGAEKVYRG

-2449 AYPTA
+2449 PYPTT

-2486 KRVNPDEW
+2486 KRVVAEEW
-2494 FFQAHFYQDP
+2494 FFQAHFYEDP

-2532 LRWEAVAINAK
+2532 LRWEAVAMNAK

>member
-1 MKFGEPIAI
+1 VKFGEPIAI
-10 VGMGGVFPGA
+10 VGLGGVLPGA
-20 RSLDE
+20 RTLDE
-25 FWQIIAA
+25 FWQIIAT
-32 GRDTSRPAPA
+32 GRDTSRPAPP

-48 PADILHPMPGTPDR
+48 PADILHPTPGTPDR

-91 DPVVHIL
+91 DPVVHLL
-98 LAAGRDAFASAKTS
+98 LAAGRDAFASAKTA

-126 ALPAESSSKLCEEIL
+126 ALPTESSSKLCEEIL

-146 QAVFGTNA
+146 ELVLGTAPA
-154 PGSAR
+154 PGAAN
-159 GPRAELVGPPNSLA
+159 RALAVGSDASENGNT
-173 PLTSSSA
+173 LTSPASEVR
-180 REEKLVERC
+180 REG
-189 FQRAAEKSTP
+189 AANSTP
-199 AACTPQLQTHPLNRY
+199 GACAPQLHTHPLNRY

-219 AGLLAQALNLG
+219 AGILAQALGLG

-273 YTQMGFSQLRAL
+273 YTQMGFAQLRAL

-322 DEIHAVIRGI
+322 DEIHALIRGI

-357 YDAAGWEPES
+357 YAAAGWEPES

-392 WSDRT
+392 WSGRP
-397 WQPGQCTLGAVKA
+397 WRPGQCTLGAVKA

-456 RALTQSQP
+456 RVLTQSQP
-464 WAKRA
+464 WERRA

-481 GFGGINAHVLIEEWT
+481 GFGGINAHVLIEEWPGQDERRSPSRREPSPSLNAGSET
-496 GQASG
+496 GAPSALPQTPDAIPHPLPG
-501 AAVPAAT
+501 
-508 RPATVPVAVPAST
+508 VAIV
-521 GTVERLPAGEDAC
+521 
-534 PTTAA
+534 
-539 PIAII
+539 
-544 GLATHIGPWKNLHSF
+544 GLATHIGPWKNLRSF
-559 TARVLGADPD
+559 TARVLGADTD
-569 TQPAARPDWRGLS
+569 TQPAARPDWRGFS
-582 TESVRTQ
+582 TTALGSAP
-589 FAPGSA
+589 APGAANRALAVGSDA
-595 RGPRAELGGPPN
+595 REHETA
-607 SLVPLTSSSTDGDK
+607 STSPADDVHREGAANDT
-621 SVGRGFQR
+621 RG
-629 AAENCTPAACAPQ
+629 ACAPQ
-642 LAGYF
+642 FPGYF

-675 LEVARDALAD
+675 LEVARDALAN
-685 ARVTEPDATRTGVF
+685 ARVTEPDSTRTGVF

-726 RLPADVSEHDA
+726 RLPAGLSEQEQA
-737 AAWAARVVEAA
+737 QWAARVVEAA
-748 NPSLNADRTMGALA
+748 NPPLNADRTMGALA

-801 RGELDLALAGGV
+801 RGELDLALAGAV

-825 AALHKDAIPGE
+825 AALRKDEVPGE

-842 LKRLADAHRDGDRIY
+842 LKRLEDAQRDGDRIY
-857 AVIRGVGVGSAAF
+857 AVIRGVGTSSAPVHSSPPSNSSYPATARAFAEAAF
-870 TPQEHPTDETP
+870 
-881 AIESKRTETPDAS
+881 AS
-894 AASRPRSASEL
+894 ATAIPSAI
-905 AAARACAEAGFAN
+905 A
-918 AILIPSATAEV
+918 IPSATAEV

-936 GLVDLVKAALALH
+936 GLVDLAKAALALH

-954 GGNTSASGAG
+954 LSHT
-964 VAPASGLATVPV
+964 
-976 AAPSGETPERLRQAG
+976 AAPQ
-991 RLPHYWLRNRA
+991 HWLRNRA

-1013 SADGNAMSVVLEE
+1013 SVDGNAMSVVLEE
-1026 AGAADAPQSISLAPG
+1026 CPPNQFAAVLPHPNPLPLGEGTATSPSRSSNAPG
-1041 FSRVSVT
+1041 SGPARDASLPLPAG
-1048 QSESET
+1048 E
-1054 VSTVSDGR
+1054 GR
-1062 EAAEAARAV
+1062 GEGEW
-1071 ERLNIGLKP
+1071 I
-1080 GANERPINLSLLTS
+1080 ANTTTSQSLLAS
-1094 AATKRNE
+1094 AAAKRSE
-1101 TLFTFAAADTA
+1101 ALFTFAAADTA
-1112 GLLAQLDALRRL
+1112 GLLAELDSLRPH
-1124 ATATPKASLDT
+1124 AANSPHASLDT

-1145 HRSAQAMQAE
+1145 HRSA
-1155 QCSALHSLAFIA
+1155 LHKLAFIA
-1167 QDRAQLTRL
+1167 QDRAQFTRL
-1176 LDAAAQTV
+1176 LSAAAEAVRSSKSTL
-1184 SGSRVEVLD
+1184 LD
-1193 HRDRDRRFFT
+1193 HRDRDRLFYA
-1203 PPTQRVSGKVAFVF
+1203 PPDQRVSGKVAFVF

-1286 VSLGLQPDAALGYS
+1286 ISLGLKPDAALGYS

-1312 WTARDDMLARVTA
+1312 WTARDEMLARVTA

-1336 PAALRRAWKLPTDQ
+1336 PAALRRAWKLPPGQ
-1350 PAAWLAGLVDRPAEE
+1350 PIAWLAGLVDRPAEE
-1365 VRAAM
+1365 VRAA
-1370 PGLARTYILIVNT
+1370 LAGRARVYILIINT

-1397 SLVAKLGCHFFA
+1397 AVVAKLGCHFFA
-1409 LDGVS
+1409 LEGVS
-1414 TVHCDLLQPVLK
+1414 TVHCELLKPVLE

-1434 PTTPPPGVTFY
+1434 PTTPPAGVTFY

-1452 YVPDRES
+1452 YVPDRET
-1459 AADAIVAQASATIDF
+1459 AADAIVAQASGTIDF
-1474 PRAVRTAYAEGV
+1474 PRVVRAAYADGV

-1497 CSRMIGQILDG
+1497 CSRMISQILEG
-1508 QPHIARSLC
+1508 QPHVARSLC
-1517 ASAKE
+1517 VSAKE
-1522 PLLDVLRVL
+1522 PLLDVLRVA
-1531 GALWAEGLPVNLAPL
+1531 GALWAEGLPVNLEPL
-1546 YGAVEDEPTPVP
+1546 YGAVEEEAAPEPE
-1558 TGKLVIIPITG
+1558 GKKVVIPITG
-1569 APIVPPPWPSGAAVP
+1569 APIVPPALPMGSARVSRAVGAVP
-1584 AAIRAATV
+1584 ATT
-1592 PAAARSSTGTVE
+1592 SSI
-1604 RHEAGGDACP
+1604 HL
-1614 TTVPAPAPDF
+1614 
-1624 VTASVSADSFET
+1624 VSADLGQSQIVESVRRDAGQGTRDACAPQDSPQPGIGIAADPFEA

-1651 AHETYLAF
+1651 AHEAYLAF

-1667 SEAVQTQLEL
+1667 SEAVQTQLDL
-1677 VEQAARGESGPQPF
+1677 VARAAGGASLAKFAGGP
-1691 RTVLPHPNPLPLGEG
+1691 L
-1706 TATPPSRNPNAL
+1706 
-1718 DSTPARTAI
+1718 TPAQS
-1727 LPLPAGEGRG
+1727 PGGG
-1737 EGEGSLRN
+1737 EGEALAHVVRRDDS
-1745 ASNEWPTTRAGGL
+1745 AARAGGF
-1758 QPPPV
+1758 QPPPLGSDV
-1763 GPDATNTRR
+1763 TQTRR
-1772 LQTAGTVPRSL
+1772 PEAAGTGAVPRAL

-1793 GKIGNALGPLFAEAD
+1793 GKIGNALGPLFAEVD

-1833 PRSMTH
+1833 PRSLTH
-1839 GRVVTEHDIHADA
+1839 GRVVTEHDVHAGA

-1876 GFLGIDFETRGLAMY
+1876 GFLGIDFQTRGLAVY

-1904 PGPGDV
+1904 PGPGET

-1926 WLFKFSF
+1926 WLFKFNF

-1953 TPQDLAAGKGVIR
+1953 TPQDLAAGKGVVR
-1966 TSLQLKPQ
+1966 TALQLKPQ
-1974 PGKRPADWE
+1974 PGKRPADWDD
-1983 YFVPMAVESY
+1983 FVPMAVESY
-1993 SAEQLDALREGDLVK
+1993 SAAQLDALRAGDLVA

-2016 LTLVKPVTLPDGRM
+2016 LKLAKPVTLPGGRM

-2038 LEPNGG
+2038 LEPTGG

-2054 ADIHPDDWFITCHFV
+2054 ADIHPDDWFLTCHFV

-2096 VAEARAGVALEPV
+2096 VVEARPGVALEPV

-2121 VLETTKLVTYEI
+2121 VLETTKRVTYEI
-2133 EIREIGYGPEP
+2133 EVREIGYGPEP

-2156 KAIVEISNM
+2156 KAIVEIGNM

-2173 REELRAMWSEAGHAS
+2173 REELRATWNAAERRP
-2188 GDVAQ
+2188 
-2193 VSKPAVSPISKSAG
+2193 PARCP
-2207 RGEHEARGA
+2207 
-2216 VVARAGLETRDTAD
+2216 DTAKHHHAGSETGAP
-2230 LEVCATAKPA
+2230 LF
-2240 LYGPERITAFSSG
+2240 GPERITAFSSG

-2268 GMSRRI
+2268 GASRRI

-2282 QFLDRVTAIRG
+2282 QFLDRITEIRG

-2303 EVAADYDV
+2303 EVTAEYDV
-2311 PPDEWYFA
+2311 PPGEWYFA

-2349 LTSSDDLSYRNLGG
+2349 LTSAEDLSYRNLGG
-2363 TGTQFAPVRPGVGT
+2363 TGTQFAPVRPDVGT

-2396 WFDFEA
+2396 WFDFEVS
-2402 WAGAEKIYRG
+2402 AGAQKIYRG

-2429 IKGAKLYEPSAA
+2429 IKGARLYAPSPA
-2441 ELARAKSL
+2441 ELTRARSL
-2449 AYPTA
+2449 PYPTH

-2467 ITVFVADGGPKGLG
+2467 ITVFVADGGPQGLG

-2520 FAAVQRWGHAPT
+2520 FAAVERWGHAPT
-2532 LRWEAVAINAK
+2532 LRWEAVATNTR

-2554 RDALVTVEAVVT
+2554 RDSLVTVEAVLT

>member
-32 GRDTSRPAPA
+32 GRDTSRPAPT

-48 PADILHPMPGTPDR
+48 SADILHPTPGTHDR
-62 VYTDRACFIEGFSL
+62 VYTDRACFIEDFTL

-91 DPVVHIL
+91 DPVVHLL

-126 ALPAESSSKLCEEIL
+126 ALPTESSSKLCEEIL

-146 QAVFGTNA
+146 QATFGT
-154 PGSAR
+154 G
-159 GPRAELVGPPNSLA
+159 
-173 PLTSSSA
+173 TS
-180 REEKLVERC
+180 
-189 FQRAAEKSTP
+189 P
-199 AACTPQLQTHPLNRY
+199 ALKTHPLNRY

-219 AGLLAQALNLG
+219 AGLLAQALGLG

-245 ALKLACDELHAG
+245 AIKLACDELHAG

-273 YTQMGFSQLRAL
+273 YTQMGFAQLRAL

-322 DEIHAVIRGI
+322 DEIHALIRGI

-357 YDAAGWEPES
+357 YDSAGWEPES

-392 WSDRT
+392 WSGRT

-432 HNTLPPVANFQR
+432 HNTLPPVANFQK

-456 RALTQSQP
+456 HALTQSQP
-464 WAKRA
+464 WKKRV

-496 GQASG
+496 GA
-501 AAVPAAT
+501 
-508 RPATVPVAVPAST
+508 
-521 GTVERLPAGEDAC
+521 
-534 PTTAA
+534 PTTPPQTPS
-539 PIAII
+539 PIPHPLPGVAII
-544 GLATHIGPWKNLHSF
+544 GLATHIGPWKNLRSF
-559 TARVLGADPD
+559 AAHILGADTG
-569 TQPAARPDWRGLS
+569 TQPAARPDWRGLHLD
-582 TESVRTQ
+582 
-589 FAPGSA
+589 A
-595 RGPRAELGGPPN
+595 L
-607 SLVPLTSSSTDGDK
+607 
-621 SVGRGFQR
+621 
-629 AAENCTPAACAPQ
+629 AAQP
-642 LAGYF
+642 GYF
-647 VDDLAIP
+647 VDDLSIP

-685 ARVTEPDATRTGVF
+685 ARVTEPNPTRTGVF

-726 RLPADVSEHDA
+726 RLPADVSEHA
-737 AAWAARVVEAA
+737 AADWAARVVEAA
-748 NPSLNADRTMGALA
+748 GPPLNADRTMGALA

-801 RGELDLALAGGV
+801 LGELDLALAGGV
-813 ELTGDLRTRLAE
+813 ELTGDLRARLDE
-825 AALHKDAIPGE
+825 TALGKTEIPGE
-836 GAVAIV
+836 GAVAVV
-842 LKRLADAHRDGDRIY
+842 LKRLDDAQRDGDRIY
-857 AVIRGVGVGSAAF
+857 AVIRGMGVGNSA
-870 TPQEHPTDETP
+870 
-881 AIESKRTETPDAS
+881 
-894 AASRPRSASEL
+894 EL
-905 AAARACAEAGFAN
+905 ASTRSKVETGFDN
-918 AILIPSATAEV
+918 AISIPSAAAEV

-936 GLVDLVKAALALH
+936 GLVNLAKAALALH
-949 TETLP
+949 NEVLP
-954 GGNTSASGAG
+954 ANA
-964 VAPASGLATVPV
+964 
-976 AAPSGETPERLRQAG
+976 AAPQ
-991 RLPHYWLRNRA
+991 HWLRNRTE
-1002 DGPRRAAITAT
+1002 GPRRAAVSAT
-1013 SADGNAMSVVLEE
+1013 SVDGNAMHIVLEAAPPAGKDEKCLTTTAKRTE
-1026 AGAADAPQSISLAPG
+1026 A
-1041 FSRVSVT
+1041 
-1048 QSESET
+1048 
-1054 VSTVSDGR
+1054 
-1062 EAAEAARAV
+1062 
-1071 ERLNIGLKP
+1071 
-1080 GANERPINLSLLTS
+1080 
-1094 AATKRNE
+1094 
-1101 TLFTFAAADTA
+1101 LFTFAAADTA
-1112 GLLAQLDALRRL
+1112 GLLAQLDSLRRQV
-1124 ATATPKASLDT
+1124 AVTPNTSLDT

-1140 HRSAE
+1140 HRDAKQPP
-1145 HRSAQAMQAE
+1145 RSYTL
-1155 QCSALHSLAFIA
+1155 ALIA
-1167 QDRAQLTRL
+1167 QDHAQLQRL
-1176 LDAAAQTV
+1176 LDAAATV
-1184 SGSRVEVLD
+1184 LQQPRSTALPSLD
-1193 HRDRDRRFFT
+1193 HRDRDRLFYT
-1203 PPTQRVSGKVAFVF
+1203 PPSERVSGKVAFVF

-1230 LGLLFPEVLR
+1230 LGLLFPNVLR
-1240 AQDRE
+1240 KLDGE
-1245 NERLASQLFAAQF
+1245 NERLASQMFSAEF
-1258 WNATAPVTDQRAS
+1258 WNATAPVADQRAS

-1286 VSLGLQPDAALGYS
+1286 VSLGLPPDAALGYS

-1312 WTARDDMLARVTA
+1312 WTARDEMLARVTA
-1325 STLFTKDLTGE
+1325 STLFTRDLTGE
-1336 PAALRRAWKLPTDQ
+1336 PESLRRAWKLPTDH
-1350 PAAWLAGLVDRPAEE
+1350 PIAWQAGLVDRPAEE
-1365 VRAAM
+1365 VRAALA
-1370 PGLARTYILIVNT
+1370 GLARTYILIINT
-1383 PRECVIGGDAEQVR
+1383 PSECVIGGDVEQVR

-1409 LDGVS
+1409 LEGVS
-1414 TVHCDLLQPVLK
+1414 TVHCDLLKPVLA
-1426 PYRELHRF
+1426 PYRELHCF
-1434 PTTPPPGVTFY
+1434 PTTPPAGVTFY

-1452 YVPDRES
+1452 YVPDRET
-1459 AADAIVAQASATIDF
+1459 AADAIVAQASGTIDF
-1474 PRAVRTAYAEGV
+1474 PRVIRTAYEDGV

-1497 CSRMIGQILDG
+1497 CSRMISQILDG
-1508 QPHIARSLC
+1508 QPHLARSLC
-1517 ASAKE
+1517 VSAKE
-1522 PLLDVLRVL
+1522 PLLNVLRVV
-1531 GALWAEGLPVNLAPL
+1531 GALWAEGLPVNLTPL
-1546 YGAVEDEPTPVP
+1546 YGATEEEPAPEP
-1558 TGKLVIIPITG
+1558 EGKRVIIRITG
-1569 APIVPPPWPSGAAVP
+1569 APIVAPLLPAGSTRGPRAELGGSPNSLATPSLPPTNEGKSVERRFQRAAENCTP
-1584 AAIRAATV
+1584 AACAPEGSTQPALDSMSATAAD
-1592 PAAARSSTGTVE
+1592 P
-1604 RHEAGGDACP
+1604 
-1614 TTVPAPAPDF
+1614 
-1624 VTASVSADSFET
+1624 FEV

-1651 AHETYLAF
+1651 AHETFLAF

-1667 SEAVQTQLEL
+1667 SEAVQTQLDL
-1677 VEQAARGESGPQPF
+1677 VGQAASGAGSARSPRVGLGGP
-1691 RTVLPHPNPLPLGEG
+1691 PNSFV
-1706 TATPPSRNPNAL
+1706 TPPLS
-1718 DSTPARTAI
+1718 PAREAKSV
-1727 LPLPAGEGRG
+1727 E
-1737 EGEGSLRN
+1737 RN
-1745 ASNEWPTTRAGGL
+1745 FQQATKNSTRASCA
-1758 QPPPV
+1758 P
-1763 GPDATNTRR
+1763 PDA
-1772 LQTAGTVPRSL
+1772 VPRSL

-1793 GKIGNALGPLFAEAD
+1793 GKIGNALGATFARAD
-1808 SFPTRVRLPDAPLQ
+1808 AFPTRVRLPDAPLQ

-1839 GRVVTEHDIHADA
+1839 GRVVTEHDIHAGA

-1904 PGPGDV
+1904 PGPGEV

-1926 WLFKFSF
+1926 WLFKFNF

-1974 PGKRPADWE
+1974 PGKRPAEWE
-1983 YFVPMAVESY
+1983 DFVPMAVESY

-2008 CFGEKFAG
+2008 CFGEKFSG
-2016 LTLVKPVTLPDGRM
+2016 LKLAKPVTLPGGRM

-2084 HTLRVHLLRLGW
+2084 HTLRVHLLRMGW
-2096 VAEARAGVALEPV
+2096 VTEARAGVALEPV
-2109 PGVVGQLKCRGQ
+2109 PGVIGQLKCRGQ

-2173 REELRAMWSEAGHAS
+2173 REELRGMWSS
-2188 GDVAQ
+2188 TN
-2193 VSKPAVSPISKSAG
+2193 AG
-2207 RGEHEARGA
+2207 RDAQQG
-2216 VVARAGLETRDTAD
+2216 VPTT
-2230 LEVCATAKPA
+2230 KSA
-2240 LYGPERITAFSSG
+2240 LYGPERIRAFSSG
-2253 NPSEAFGEPYRIFDA
+2253 NPSEAFGAPYRIFDA
-2268 GMSRRI
+2268 DSPRRI

-2282 QFLDRVTAIRG
+2282 QFLDRVTEIRG

-2311 PPDEWYFA
+2311 PLDEWYFA

-2329 VLLEI
+2329 ILLEI

-2343 AYLGSA
+2343 GYLGSA

-2396 WFDFEA
+2396 WFDFEVR
-2402 WAGAEKIYRG
+2402 AGAELVYRG

-2429 IKGAKLYEPSAA
+2429 IKGATPYQPTPA

-2454 APFADTMLRMVDD
+2454 APFADTMMRMVDD
-2467 ITVFVADGGPKGLG
+2467 ITVFVADGGPKQLG
-2481 FIRGT
+2481 FLRGT
-2486 KRVNPDEW
+2486 KRVNANEW

-2520 FAAVQRWGHAPT
+2520 FAALQRWGHAAS
-2532 LRWEAVAINAK
+2532 LRWEAVAMNAK
-2543 HEWTYRGQVIP
+2543 HEWVYRGQVIP
-2554 RDALVTVEAVVT
+2554 RDSLVTVEAVVT
-2566 AWDDEQLLLTADGFL
+2566 ACDDEHLLLTADGFL
-2581 SVDGRVI
+2581 SVDGRII

-2600 E
+2600 ES

>member
-32 GRDTSRPAPA
+32 GRDTSRPAPT

-48 PADILHPMPGTPDR
+48 SADILHPTPGTHDR
-62 VYTDRACFIEGFSL
+62 VYTDRACFIEDFTL

-91 DPVVHIL
+91 DPVVHLL

-126 ALPAESSSKLCEEIL
+126 ALPTESSSKLCEEIL

-146 QAVFGTNA
+146 QATFGT
-154 PGSAR
+154 G
-159 GPRAELVGPPNSLA
+159 
-173 PLTSSSA
+173 TS
-180 REEKLVERC
+180 
-189 FQRAAEKSTP
+189 P
-199 AACTPQLQTHPLNRY
+199 ALKTHPLNRY

-219 AGLLAQALNLG
+219 AGLLAQALGLG

-245 ALKLACDELHAG
+245 AIKLACDELHAG

-273 YTQMGFSQLRAL
+273 YTQMGFAQLRAL

-322 DEIHAVIRGI
+322 DEIHALIRGI

-357 YDAAGWEPES
+357 YDSAGWEPES

-392 WSDRT
+392 WSGRT

-432 HNTLPPVANFQR
+432 HNTLPPVANFQK

-456 RALTQSQP
+456 HALTQSQP
-464 WAKRA
+464 WKKRV

-496 GQASG
+496 GA
-501 AAVPAAT
+501 
-508 RPATVPVAVPAST
+508 
-521 GTVERLPAGEDAC
+521 
-534 PTTAA
+534 PTTPPQTPS
-539 PIAII
+539 PIPHPLPGVAII
-544 GLATHIGPWKNLHSF
+544 GLATHIGPWKNLRSF
-559 TARVLGADPD
+559 AAHILGADTG
-569 TQPAARPDWRGLS
+569 TQPAARPDWRGLHLD
-582 TESVRTQ
+582 
-589 FAPGSA
+589 A
-595 RGPRAELGGPPN
+595 L
-607 SLVPLTSSSTDGDK
+607 
-621 SVGRGFQR
+621 
-629 AAENCTPAACAPQ
+629 AAQP
-642 LAGYF
+642 GYF
-647 VDDLAIP
+647 VDDLSIP

-685 ARVTEPDATRTGVF
+685 ARVTEPNPTRTGVF

-726 RLPADVSEHDA
+726 RLPADVSEHA
-737 AAWAARVVEAA
+737 AADWAARVVEAA
-748 NPSLNADRTMGALA
+748 GPPLNADRTMGALA

-801 RGELDLALAGGV
+801 LGELDLALAGGV
-813 ELTGDLRTRLAE
+813 ELTGDLRARLDE
-825 AALHKDAIPGE
+825 TALGKTEIPGE
-836 GAVAIV
+836 GAVAVV
-842 LKRLADAHRDGDRIY
+842 LKRLDDAQRDGDRIY
-857 AVIRGVGVGSAAF
+857 AVIRGMGVGNSA
-870 TPQEHPTDETP
+870 
-881 AIESKRTETPDAS
+881 
-894 AASRPRSASEL
+894 EL
-905 AAARACAEAGFAN
+905 ASTRSKVETGFDN
-918 AILIPSATAEV
+918 AISIPSAAAEV

-936 GLVDLVKAALALH
+936 GLVNLAKAALALH
-949 TETLP
+949 NEVLP
-954 GGNTSASGAG
+954 ANA
-964 VAPASGLATVPV
+964 
-976 AAPSGETPERLRQAG
+976 AAPQ
-991 RLPHYWLRNRA
+991 HWLRNRTE
-1002 DGPRRAAITAT
+1002 GPRRAAVSAT
-1013 SADGNAMSVVLEE
+1013 SVDGNAMHIVLEAAPPAGKDEKCLTTTAKRTE
-1026 AGAADAPQSISLAPG
+1026 A
-1041 FSRVSVT
+1041 
-1048 QSESET
+1048 
-1054 VSTVSDGR
+1054 
-1062 EAAEAARAV
+1062 
-1071 ERLNIGLKP
+1071 
-1080 GANERPINLSLLTS
+1080 
-1094 AATKRNE
+1094 
-1101 TLFTFAAADTA
+1101 LFTFAAADTA
-1112 GLLAQLDALRRL
+1112 GLLAQLDSLRRQV
-1124 ATATPKASLDT
+1124 AVTPNTSLDT

-1140 HRSAE
+1140 HRDAKQPP
-1145 HRSAQAMQAE
+1145 RSYTL
-1155 QCSALHSLAFIA
+1155 ALIA
-1167 QDRAQLTRL
+1167 QDHAQLQRL
-1176 LDAAAQTV
+1176 LDAAATV
-1184 SGSRVEVLD
+1184 LQQPRSTALPSLD
-1193 HRDRDRRFFT
+1193 HRDRDRLFYT
-1203 PPTQRVSGKVAFVF
+1203 PPSERVSGKVAFVF

-1230 LGLLFPEVLR
+1230 LGLLFPNVLR
-1240 AQDRE
+1240 KLDGE
-1245 NERLASQLFAAQF
+1245 NERLASQMFSAEF
-1258 WNATAPVTDQRAS
+1258 WNATAPVADQRAS

-1286 VSLGLQPDAALGYS
+1286 VSLGLPPDAALGYS

-1312 WTARDDMLARVTA
+1312 WTARDEMLARVTA
-1325 STLFTKDLTGE
+1325 STLFTRDLTGE
-1336 PAALRRAWKLPTDQ
+1336 PESLRRAWKLPTDH
-1350 PAAWLAGLVDRPAEE
+1350 PIAWQAGLVDRPAEE
-1365 VRAAM
+1365 VRAALA
-1370 PGLARTYILIVNT
+1370 GLARTYILIINT
-1383 PRECVIGGDAEQVR
+1383 PSECVIGGDVEQVR

-1409 LDGVS
+1409 LEGVS
-1414 TVHCDLLQPVLK
+1414 TVHCDLLKPVLA
-1426 PYRELHRF
+1426 PYRELHCF
-1434 PTTPPPGVTFY
+1434 PTTPPAGVTFY

-1452 YVPDRES
+1452 YVPDRET
-1459 AADAIVAQASATIDF
+1459 AADAIVAQASGTIDF
-1474 PRAVRTAYAEGV
+1474 PRVIRTAYEDGV

-1497 CSRMIGQILDG
+1497 CSRMISQILDG
-1508 QPHIARSLC
+1508 QPHLARSLC
-1517 ASAKE
+1517 VSAKE
-1522 PLLDVLRVL
+1522 PLLNVLRVV
-1531 GALWAEGLPVNLAPL
+1531 GALWAEGLPVNLTPL
-1546 YGAVEDEPTPVP
+1546 YGATEEEPAPEP
-1558 TGKLVIIPITG
+1558 EGKRVIIRITG
-1569 APIVPPPWPSGAAVP
+1569 APIVAPLLPAGSTRGPRAELGGSPNSLATPSLPPTNEGKSVERRFQRAAENCTP
-1584 AAIRAATV
+1584 AACAPEGSTQPALDSMSATAAD
-1592 PAAARSSTGTVE
+1592 P
-1604 RHEAGGDACP
+1604 
-1614 TTVPAPAPDF
+1614 
-1624 VTASVSADSFET
+1624 FEV

-1651 AHETYLAF
+1651 AHETFLAF

-1667 SEAVQTQLEL
+1667 SEAVQTQLDL
-1677 VEQAARGESGPQPF
+1677 VGQAASGAGSARSPRVGLGGP
-1691 RTVLPHPNPLPLGEG
+1691 PNSFV
-1706 TATPPSRNPNAL
+1706 TPPLS
-1718 DSTPARTAI
+1718 PAREAKSV
-1727 LPLPAGEGRG
+1727 E
-1737 EGEGSLRN
+1737 RN
-1745 ASNEWPTTRAGGL
+1745 FQQATKNSTRASCA
-1758 QPPPV
+1758 P
-1763 GPDATNTRR
+1763 PDA
-1772 LQTAGTVPRSL
+1772 VPRSL

-1793 GKIGNALGPLFAEAD
+1793 GKIGNALGATFARAD
-1808 SFPTRVRLPDAPLQ
+1808 AFPTRVRLPDAPLQ

-1839 GRVVTEHDIHADA
+1839 GRVVTEHDIHAGA

-1904 PGPGDV
+1904 PGPGEV

-1926 WLFKFSF
+1926 WLFKFNF

-1974 PGKRPADWE
+1974 PGKRPAEWE
-1983 YFVPMAVESY
+1983 DFVPMAVESY

-2008 CFGEKFAG
+2008 CFGEKFSG
-2016 LTLVKPVTLPDGRM
+2016 LKLAKPVTLPGGRM

-2084 HTLRVHLLRLGW
+2084 HTLRVHLLRMGW
-2096 VAEARAGVALEPV
+2096 VTEARAGVALEPV
-2109 PGVVGQLKCRGQ
+2109 PGVIGQLKCRGQ

-2173 REELRAMWSEAGHAS
+2173 REELRGMWSS
-2188 GDVAQ
+2188 TN
-2193 VSKPAVSPISKSAG
+2193 AG
-2207 RGEHEARGA
+2207 RDAQQG
-2216 VVARAGLETRDTAD
+2216 VPTT
-2230 LEVCATAKPA
+2230 KSA
-2240 LYGPERITAFSSG
+2240 LYGPERIRAFSSG
-2253 NPSEAFGEPYRIFDA
+2253 NPSEAFGAPYRIFDA
-2268 GMSRRI
+2268 DSPRRI

-2282 QFLDRVTAIRG
+2282 QFLDRVTEIRG

-2311 PPDEWYFA
+2311 PLDEWYFA

-2329 VLLEI
+2329 ILLEI

-2343 AYLGSA
+2343 GYLGSA

-2396 WFDFEA
+2396 WFDFEVR
-2402 WAGAEKIYRG
+2402 AGAELVYRG

-2429 IKGAKLYEPSAA
+2429 IKGATPYQPTPA

-2454 APFADTMLRMVDD
+2454 APFADTMMRMVDD
-2467 ITVFVADGGPKGLG
+2467 ITVFVADGGPKQLG
-2481 FIRGT
+2481 FLRGT
-2486 KRVNPDEW
+2486 KRVNANEW

-2520 FAAVQRWGHAPT
+2520 FAAVERWGHAAS
-2532 LRWEAVAINAK
+2532 LRWEAVAMNAK
-2543 HEWTYRGQVIP
+2543 HEWVYRGQVIP
-2554 RDALVTVEAVVT
+2554 RDSLVTVEAVVT
-2566 AWDDEQLLLTADGFL
+2566 ACDDEHLLLTADGFL
-2581 SVDGRVI
+2581 SVDGRII

-2600 E
+2600 ES

>member
-1 MKFGEPIAI
+1 VKFGEPIAI
-10 VGMGGVFPGA
+10 VGLGGVFPDA
-20 RSLDE
+20 RTLDE
-25 FWQIIAA
+25 FWQIIAT

-48 PADILHPMPGTPDR
+48 PADILHPTPGTPDR
-62 VYTDRACFIEGFSL
+62 VYTDRACFIEGFTF

-91 DPVVHIL
+91 DPVVHLL
-98 LAAGRDAFASAKTS
+98 LAAGRDAFASAKTT

-126 ALPAESSSKLCEEIL
+126 ALPTESSSKLCEEIL

-146 QAVFGTNA
+146 RAVFG
-154 PGSAR
+154 SAT
-159 GPRAELVGPPNSLA
+159 
-173 PLTSSSA
+173 PLD
-180 REEKLVERC
+180 RK
-189 FQRAAEKSTP
+189 
-199 AACTPQLQTHPLNRY
+199 THPLNRY

-219 AGLLAQALNLG
+219 AGLLAQALGLG

-257 RVDAMLAGGV
+257 SVDAMLAGGV

-273 YTQMGFSQLRAL
+273 YTQMGFAQLRAL
-285 ATTGRCT
+285 ATSGRCT

-322 DEIHAVIRGI
+322 DEIHALIRGI

-392 WSDRT
+392 WSDRP

-432 HNTLPPVANFQR
+432 HNTLPPVANFQK

-449 PLAQSPF
+449 PLDQSPF
-456 RALTQSQP
+456 RALTKSQP
-464 WAKRA
+464 WEKRP

-481 GFGGINAHVLIEEWT
+481 GFGGINAHVLIEEWCGQTERRSPSRREPSPTLNAGSET
-496 GQASG
+496 GA
-501 AAVPAAT
+501 PA
-508 RPATVPVAVPAST
+508 PS
-521 GTVERLPAGEDAC
+521 
-534 PTTAA
+534 

-544 GLATHIGPWKNLHSF
+544 GLGTHIGPWKNLRSF
-559 TARVLGADPD
+559 TARVLGADTD
-569 TQPAARPDWRGLS
+569 TQPAARPDWRGLHP
-582 TESVRTQ
+582 E
-589 FAPGSA
+589 A
-595 RGPRAELGGPPN
+595 L
-607 SLVPLTSSSTDGDK
+607 
-621 SVGRGFQR
+621 
-629 AAENCTPAACAPQ
+629 AAQP
-642 LAGYF
+642 GYF

-675 LEVARDALAD
+675 LEVARDALSD
-685 ARVTEPDATRTGVF
+685 ARATDPNPTRTGVF

-713 RWAMLDRA
+713 RWSMLDRA

-726 RLPADVSEHDA
+726 RLPADVSEQDQ
-737 AAWAARVVEAA
+737 AAWAARVVEAV
-748 NPSLNADRTMGALA
+748 NPPLNADRTMGALA

-813 ELTGDLRTRLAE
+813 ELTGDLRSRLAE
-825 AALHKDAIPGE
+825 TALNKTELPGE
-836 GAVAIV
+836 GAVAVV
-842 LKRLADAHRDGDRIY
+842 LKRLHDAQRDGDRIY
-857 AVIRGVGVGSAAF
+857 AVIRGVGVACASAGGLQ
-870 TPQEHPTDETP
+870 PP
-881 AIESKRTETPDAS
+881 ARTL
-894 AASRPRSASEL
+894 AASRAL
-905 AAARACAEAGFAN
+905 AEATFAN
-918 AILIPSATAEV
+918 ATSIPSAVTEV

-936 GLVDLVKAALALH
+936 GLVDLAKAALALH

-954 GGNTSASGAG
+954 PSLQGQATDGDCKSP
-964 VAPASGLATVPV
+964 APA
-976 AAPSGETPERLRQAG
+976 
-991 RLPHYWLRNRA
+991 HWLRNRA
-1002 DGPRRAAITAT
+1002 DGPRRAAITA
-1013 SADGNAMSVVLEE
+1013 SSVDGNAMSVVLEE
-1026 AGAADAPQSISLAPG
+1026 AHSSVSLNRQSSQCLLA
-1041 FSRVSVT
+1041 SV
-1048 QSESET
+1048 
-1054 VSTVSDGR
+1054 
-1062 EAAEAARAV
+1062 
-1071 ERLNIGLKP
+1071 
-1080 GANERPINLSLLTS
+1080 
-1094 AATKRNE
+1094 ATKRNE
-1101 TLFTFAAADTA
+1101 ALFTFAAADTA
-1112 GLLAQLDALRRL
+1112 GLLAQLDSLRRL
-1124 ATATPKASLDT
+1124 ASNSPQASLDA
-1135 LARRW
+1135 LARRCF
-1140 HRSAE
+1140 REVLDCASPLALSDASEKRQRTAALQDAAAPTSAP
-1145 HRSAQAMQAE
+1145 
-1155 QCSALHSLAFIA
+1155 LHTLAFIA
-1167 QDRAQLTRL
+1167 QDRAQFTRM
-1176 LDAAAQTV
+1176 LDAAA
-1184 SGSRVEVLD
+1184 EVIRSSKSTLLD
-1193 HRDRDRRFFT
+1193 HRDRDRLFFT
-1203 PPTQRVSGKVAFVF
+1203 PPNQRIAGKVAFVF

-1230 LGLLFPEVLR
+1230 LALLFPEVLR

-1245 NERLASQLFAAQF
+1245 TDRLASQMFAAQF

-1286 VSLGLQPDAALGYS
+1286 VSLGLKPDAALGYS

-1312 WTARDDMLARVTA
+1312 WTARDEMLTRVTA

-1336 PAALRRAWKLPTDQ
+1336 PAALRRAWKLRGKQ
-1350 PAAWLAGLVDRPAEE
+1350 SVAWQAGLVDRPAEE

-1370 PGLARTYILIVNT
+1370 AGLARTYILIVNT
-1383 PRECVIGGDAEQVR
+1383 PRECVIGGAAEQVR
-1397 SLVAKLGCHFFA
+1397 TVVAELGCHFFA
-1409 LDGVS
+1409 LEGVS
-1414 TVHCDLLQPVLK
+1414 TVHCDLLKPVLE

-1434 PTTPPPGVTFY
+1434 PTTPPAGVTFY

-1452 YVPDRES
+1452 YLPDRET

-1474 PRAVRTAYAEGV
+1474 PRVVRAAYADGV

-1497 CSRMIGQILDG
+1497 CSRMIGQILEG
-1508 QPHIARSLC
+1508 QPHVARSLC
-1517 ASAKE
+1517 VSAKE
-1522 PLLDVLRVL
+1522 PLLDVLRVA
-1531 GALWAEGLPVNLAPL
+1531 GALWAEGVLVNLEPL
-1546 YGAVEDEPTPVP
+1546 YGAAEEEAASEPE
-1558 TGKLVIIPITG
+1558 GKKVIIPITG
-1569 APIVPPPWPSGAAVP
+1569 APIGVPELPQGSARVSRAVGAVP
-1584 AAIRAATV
+1584 ATTSSVHLVSEAVIDNQSDEGVWRDAGHSTRDACDPQDSPQPAFAATV
-1592 PAAARSSTGTVE
+1592 IADPF
-1604 RHEAGGDACP
+1604 EA
-1614 TTVPAPAPDF
+1614 
-1624 VTASVSADSFET
+1624 
-1636 ELLTAMAQAQATTLQ
+1636 ELLIAMAQAQATTLQ
-1651 AHETYLAF
+1651 AHEAYLAF

-1667 SEAVQTQLEL
+1667 SEAVQTQLDL
-1677 VEQAARGESGPQPF
+1677 VARATGSARVPRAEFGVSPYSLVTLSSSAASEVKSVERGFQRDAENST
-1691 RTVLPHPNPLPLGEG
+1691 RD
-1706 TATPPSRNPNAL
+1706 ACAPPS
-1718 DSTPARTAI
+1718 S
-1727 LPLPAGEGRG
+1727 
-1737 EGEGSLRN
+1737 
-1745 ASNEWPTTRAGGL
+1745 
-1758 QPPPV
+1758 
-1763 GPDATNTRR
+1763 
-1772 LQTAGTVPRSL
+1772 VPRSL

-1793 GKIGNALGPLFAEAD
+1793 GKIGNALGPLFAEVD

-1839 GRVVTEHDIHADA
+1839 GRVVTEHDVLPGA

-1876 GFLGIDFETRGLAMY
+1876 GFLGIDFETLGLAMY

-1904 PGPGDV
+1904 PGPGET

-1926 WLFKFSF
+1926 WLFKFNF

-1942 LTMTEGCAGFF
+1942 LTMSEGCAGFF
-1953 TPQDLAAGKGVIR
+1953 SQQDLAAGKGVIR

-1983 YFVPMAVESY
+1983 DFVPMAVESY
-1993 SAEQLDALREGDLVK
+1993 SAAQLDALREGDLVK

-2016 LTLVKPVTLPDGRM
+2016 LKLAKPVTLPGGRM

-2038 LEPNGG
+2038 LEPSGG

-2096 VAEARAGVALEPV
+2096 VVEARAGVALEPV

-2133 EIREIGYGPEP
+2133 EIREIGYEPEP

-2173 REELRAMWSEAGHAS
+2173 REELRRTWSEARRAS
-2188 GDVAQ
+2188 VLECGSPLPLSATVATGPRPVKAPEDWRSPQ
-2193 VSKPAVSPISKSAG
+2193 PVGQGAVS
-2207 RGEHEARGA
+2207 GERQI
-2216 VVARAGLETRDTAD
+2216 
-2230 LEVCATAKPA
+2230 

-2253 NPSEAFGEPYRIFDA
+2253 NPSEAFGEPYRIFDKGA
-2268 GMSRRI
+2268 SRRI

-2282 QFLDRVTAIRG
+2282 QFLDRITEIRG
-2293 CEAFKMVAGG
+2293 CEAFKMIAGG

-2349 LTSSDDLSYRNLGG
+2349 LTSSEDLSYRNLGG
-2363 TGTQFAPVRPGVGT
+2363 TGTQYAPVRPDVGT

-2396 WFDFEA
+2396 WFDFEVS
-2402 WAGAEKIYRG
+2402 AGAQKIYPG

-2429 IKGAKLYEPSAA
+2429 IKGAQLYEPDAA
-2441 ELARAKSL
+2441 ELSRAKSL
-2449 AYPTA
+2449 PYPTH
-2454 APFADTMLRMVDD
+2454 APFADTMMRMVDEMP
-2467 ITVFVADGGPKGLG
+2467 VFIADGGPQRLG

-2486 KRVNPDEW
+2486 KRVVAEEW

-2520 FAAVQRWGHAPT
+2520 FAAIERWGHKPGT
-2532 LRWEAVAINAK
+2532 RWEAVAANTK

-2566 AWDDEQLLLTADGFL
+2566 AVDDATRTLTGEGFL
-2581 SVDGRVI
+2581 CVDGRVI
-2588 YGMKNFTVRGVS
+2588 YGMKNFVVRGVN

>member
-1 MKFGEPIAI
+1 MSATNPFGEPIAI
-10 VGMGGVFPGA
+10 VGLGGVFPGA
-20 RSLDE
+20 CTLDE
-25 FWQIIAA
+25 FWQIIAT

-48 PADILHPMPGTPDR
+48 PADILHPTPGTPDR

-83 DRDLLAQL
+83 DPDLLAQL
-91 DPVVHIL
+91 DPVVHLL
-98 LAAGRDAFASAKTS
+98 LAAGRDAFASAKTD

-126 ALPAESSSKLCEEIL
+126 ALPTESSSKLCEEIL

-146 QAVFGTNA
+146 RATFGS
-154 PGSAR
+154 G
-159 GPRAELVGPPNSLA
+159 
-173 PLTSSSA
+173 TSSA
-180 REEKLVERC
+180 LK
-189 FQRAAEKSTP
+189 TN
-199 AACTPQLQTHPLNRY
+199 PLNRY

-219 AGLLAQALNLG
+219 AGLLAQALGLG

-273 YTQMGFSQLRAL
+273 YTQMGFAQLRAL

-309 VVLKRLSDALRDG
+309 FVLKRLSDALRDG
-322 DEIHAVIRGI
+322 DEIHALIRGI

-357 YDAAGWEPES
+357 YAAAGWEPES

-392 WSDRT
+392 WSDRP

-444 ASDKI
+444 PSDKI

-464 WAKRA
+464 WEKRT

-481 GFGGINAHVLIEEWT
+481 GFGGINAHVLIEEWC
-496 GQASG
+496 GQA
-501 AAVPAAT
+501 
-508 RPATVPVAVPAST
+508 
-521 GTVERLPAGEDAC
+521 ERLPEPRRRRREESLTSPPEIQSEPPHVGTYPE
-534 PTTAA
+534 TA
-539 PIAII
+539 PIAIV
-544 GLATHIGPWKNLHSF
+544 GLGTHIGPWKNLCSF

-569 TQPAARPDWRGLS
+569 NQPAARPDWRGLHP
-582 TESVRTQ
+582 E
-589 FAPGSA
+589 A
-595 RGPRAELGGPPN
+595 L
-607 SLVPLTSSSTDGDK
+607 
-621 SVGRGFQR
+621 
-629 AAENCTPAACAPQ
+629 AAQP
-642 LAGYF
+642 GYF

-685 ARVTEPDATRTGVF
+685 ARVTDPDSTRTGVF
-699 IGLGLDLRTTDFHF
+699 IGLGLDLRTTDFHC
-713 RWAMLDRA
+713 RWSLLDRA

-726 RLPADVSEHDA
+726 RLPADLSDQDQ

-748 NPSLNADRTMGALA
+748 NPPLNADRTMGALA

-813 ELTGDLRTRLAE
+813 ELTGDLRARLAE
-825 AALHKDAIPGE
+825 TALNKDAIPGE

-842 LKRLADAHRDGDRIY
+842 LKRLDDAQRDGDRIY
-857 AVIRGVGVGSAAF
+857 AVIRGLGAAN
-870 TPQEHPTDETP
+870 
-881 AIESKRTETPDAS
+881 SV
-894 AASRPRSASEL
+894 EL
-905 AAARACAEAGFAN
+905 ASVRSLSEADFATATSIPN
-918 AILIPSATAEV
+918 AIAEV

-936 GLVDLVKAALALH
+936 GLVDLAKAALALH
-949 TETLP
+949 TEVLP
-954 GGNTSASGAG
+954 ARAG
-964 VAPASGLATVPV
+964 YLQSPPPLQSEATDGDYKSPAP
-976 AAPSGETPERLRQAG
+976 Q
-991 RLPHYWLRNRA
+991 HWLRDRA

-1026 AGAADAPQSISLAPG
+1026 CAPKQVTAVPPHPNPLPPGEGTATQPPRSPDALGSGPARDASLPLPAGEGRGEGERVLEGHEAPLSLAPG
-1041 FSRVSVT
+1041 FSRVSP
-1048 QSESET
+1048 SRCESGT

-1062 EAAEAARAV
+1062 EAVETARVSQAA
-1071 ERLNIGLKP
+1071 NTGLKP
-1080 GANERPINLSLLTS
+1080 GANERPNSQSLLTS
-1094 AATKRNE
+1094 AATNRDE
-1101 TLFTFAAADTA
+1101 AVFTFAAADTTA
-1112 GLLAQLDALRRL
+1112 LLAQLDSLRRL
-1124 ATATPKASLDT
+1124 AANSPHASLDT
-1135 LARRW
+1135 LARRCL
-1140 HRSAE
+1140 RE
-1145 HRSAQAMQAE
+1145 VLD
-1155 QCSALHSLAFIA
+1155 CSSPLALSDGLEKRQRTTALQDAVAPSPAPLHTLAFIA
-1167 QDRAQLTRL
+1167 QDRAQLARL
-1176 LDAAAQTV
+1176 LDAAENAV
-1184 SGSRVEVLD
+1184 RDIKAAILD
-1193 HRDRDRRFFT
+1193 HRDRDRLFYT
-1203 PPTQRVSGKVAFVF
+1203 PPSERVSGKVAFVF

-1240 AQDRE
+1240 AQDCE
-1245 NERLASQLFAAQF
+1245 NERLASQMFAAQF

-1286 VSLGLQPDAALGYS
+1286 VSLGLKPDAALGYS

-1312 WTARDDMLARVTA
+1312 WTGRDEMLARVTA

-1336 PAALRRAWKLPTDQ
+1336 PAALRRAWKT
-1350 PAAWLAGLVDRPAEE
+1350 PAKQSVAWLAGLVDRPAEE

-1370 PGLARTYILIVNT
+1370 AGLARTYILIINT
-1383 PRECVIGGDAEQVR
+1383 PSECVIGGDVKQVR

-1409 LDGVS
+1409 LEGVS
-1414 TVHCDLLQPVLK
+1414 TVHCDLLKPVLA

-1434 PTTPPPGVTFY
+1434 PTTPPAGVTFY

-1459 AADAIVAQASATIDF
+1459 AADAIVAQASGTINF
-1474 PRAVRTAYAEGV
+1474 PRVIRTAYKDGV

-1497 CSRMIGQILDG
+1497 CSRMIGQILEG
-1508 QPHIARSLC
+1508 QPHVARSLC
-1517 ASAKE
+1517 VSAKE
-1522 PLLDVLRVL
+1522 PLLDVLRVA
-1531 GALWAEGLPVNLAPL
+1531 GALWAEGLPVNLEPL
-1546 YGAVEDEPTPVP
+1546 YGAVEEAAAPEP

-1569 APIVPPPWPSGAAVP
+1569 APIVPPALPPQSSVEFGGESSATRSESPTALQAGRAFPLTPALSPGEREKGSQIAVSPNASGFSPSRDAVLP
-1584 AAIRAATV
+1584 LPEEEGRGEGKGRGVRT
-1592 PAAARSSTGTVE
+1592 S
-1604 RHEAGGDACP
+1604 
-1614 TTVPAPAPDF
+1614 APAL
-1624 VTASVSADSFET
+1624 ASGLPADPFEA

-1651 AHETYLAF
+1651 AHEAYLAF

-1667 SEAVQTQLEL
+1667 SEAVQTQLDL
-1677 VEQAARGESGPQPF
+1677 VGRAAGGEGGGNKVSA
-1691 RTVLPHPNPLPLGEG
+1691 LSPHPNPLPWGEG
-1706 TATPPSRNPNAL
+1706 TAADAL
-1718 DSTPARTAI
+1718 RGSSALGSGPARGAS
-1727 LPLPAGEGRG
+1727 LPLPEGEGRG
-1737 EGEGSLRN
+1737 EGKGDVERPASLGTGGGN
-1745 ASNEWPTTRAGGL
+1745 SGRAMLGAP
-1758 QPPPV
+1758 QPP
-1763 GPDATNTRR
+1763 A
-1772 LQTAGTVPRSL
+1772 TVPRSL

-1793 GKIGNALGPLFAEAD
+1793 GKIGNALGTTFAEAD

-1839 GRVVTEHDIHADA
+1839 GRVVTEHDIKAGA

-1904 PGPGDV
+1904 PGPGEV

-1926 WLFKFSF
+1926 WLFKFNF

-1953 TPQDLAAGKGVIR
+1953 TPQDLAAGKGVVR
-1966 TSLQLKPQ
+1966 TALQLKPQ
-1974 PGKRPADWE
+1974 PGKRPAEWE
-1983 YFVPMAVESY
+1983 DFVPMAVESY

-2016 LTLVKPVTLPDGRM
+2016 LKLAKPVTLPGGRM
-2030 RLVHRIER
+2030 RLVHRIET
-2038 LEPNGG
+2038 LEPSGG

-2096 VAEARAGVALEPV
+2096 VVEARTGVALEPV

-2121 VLETTKLVTYEI
+2121 VLETTKRVTYEI

-2173 REELRAMWSEAGHAS
+2173 REELRANWAVARGQSGAMSVRAVLPHLNPLPLGEGTATSASRSSNALGSGPARGASLPLPAGE
-2188 GDVAQ
+2188 
-2193 VSKPAVSPISKSAG
+2193 G
-2207 RGEHEARGA
+2207 RGEGE
-2216 VVARAGLETRDTAD
+2216 RDELQPVHLLTSA
-2230 LEVCATAKPA
+2230 ATKSA

-2253 NPSEAFGEPYRIFDA
+2253 NPSDAFGKPYRIFDA
-2268 GMSRRI
+2268 GASRRI

-2282 QFLDRVTAIRG
+2282 QFLDRVTEIRG

-2311 PPDEWYFA
+2311 PPGEWYFA

-2329 VLLEI
+2329 ILLEI

-2343 AYLGSA
+2343 GYLGSA

-2396 WFDFEA
+2396 WFEFEV

-2429 IKGAKLYEPSAA
+2429 IKGAKLYQPSAA
-2441 ELARAKSL
+2441 ELARAKAL
-2449 AYPTA
+2449 RYPTT

-2486 KRVNPDEW
+2486 KRVNADEW

-2520 FAAVQRWGHAPT
+2520 FAAVQRWGHAPGT
-2532 LRWEAVAINAK
+2532 RWEAVATNTQ

-2554 RDALVTVEAVVT
+2554 RDVLVTVEAVVT
-2566 AWDDEQLLLTADGFL
+2566 AVDDATRTLTGEGFL
-2581 SVDGRVI
+2581 CVDGRVI
-2588 YGMKNFTVRGVS
+2588 YGMKNFVVRGVS

>member
-1 MKFGEPIAI
+1 VKFGEPIAI
-10 VGMGGVFPGA
+10 VGLGGVFPGA

-48 PADILHPMPGTPDR
+48 PADILHPTPGTPDR

-76 DPAGLAI
+76 DPTGLAI

-91 DPVVHIL
+91 DPVVHLL
-98 LAAGRDAFASAKTS
+98 LAAGRDAFASAKTN
-112 SLDRA
+112 SLDRS

-126 ALPAESSSKLCEEIL
+126 ALPTESSSKLCEEIL

-146 QAVFGTNA
+146 ELVLGSA
-154 PGSAR
+154 PGPGAASRALAVGSDASENGSA
-159 GPRAELVGPPNSLA
+159 P
-173 PLTSSSA
+173 TS
-180 REEKLVERC
+180 
-189 FQRAAEKSTP
+189 P
-199 AACTPQLQTHPLNRY
+199 AADVRRDGAANSTRGACSPRLQTHPLNRY

-219 AGLLAQALNLG
+219 AGLLAQALGLG

-273 YTQMGFSQLRAL
+273 YTQMGFAQLRAL

-309 VVLKRLSDALRDG
+309 VVLKRLSKALRDG
-322 DEIHAVIRGI
+322 DEIHALIRGI

-357 YDAAGWEPES
+357 YEAAGWEPES

-381 DAVEFSSLNQL
+381 DAVEFSSLSQL
-392 WSDRT
+392 WSGRA
-397 WQPGQCTLGAVKA
+397 WQPGQCALGAVKA

-432 HNTLPPVANFQR
+432 HNTLPPVANFQKP
-444 ASDKI
+444 SDKI

-456 RALTQSQP
+456 RVLTQSQP
-464 WAKRA
+464 WEKRS
-469 DGRPRRAAINGF
+469 DGRPRRAALNGF
-481 GFGGINAHVLIEEWT
+481 GFGGINAHVLIEEWC
-496 GQASG
+496 GQAEHQTSLRCSRREG
-501 AAVPAAT
+501 ALTESAIGNRQSAIE
-508 RPATVPVAVPAST
+508 S
-521 GTVERLPAGEDAC
+521 
-534 PTTAA
+534 A

-544 GLATHIGPWKNLHSF
+544 GLATHIGPWRNLRSF
-559 TARVLGADPD
+559 TARVLGAD
-569 TQPAARPDWRGLS
+569 TESQPTARRDWRGLHP
-582 TESVRTQ
+582 EA
-589 FAPGSA
+589 FAAQPGH
-595 RGPRAELGGPPN
+595 
-607 SLVPLTSSSTDGDK
+607 
-621 SVGRGFQR
+621 
-629 AAENCTPAACAPQ
+629 
-642 LAGYF
+642 F
-647 VDDLAIP
+647 VDDLALP

-713 RWAMLDRA
+713 RWSMLDRA

-726 RLPADVSEHDA
+726 RLPADVSEQDQ

-748 NPSLNADRTMGALA
+748 NPPLNADRTMGALA

-767 RIAKEFRI
+767 RIAKEFCI

-788 GLSALEIAVRALQ
+788 GLSALEIAVRVLQ

-813 ELTGDLRTRLAE
+813 ELTGDLRARRAE
-825 AALHKDAIPGE
+825 TALGKVELPGE
-836 GAVAIV
+836 GAVAII
-842 LKRLADAHRDGDRIY
+842 LKRLDDAHRDGDRIY
-857 AVIRGVGVGSAAF
+857 AVIRGLGTASA
-870 TPQEHPTDETP
+870 P
-881 AIESKRTETPDAS
+881 AIAS
-894 AASRPRSASEL
+894 SASHSSYSST
-905 AAARACAEAGFAN
+905 ATARALSEAGLTKATP
-918 AILIPSATAEV
+918 IPSAATEV
-929 GHTGAAS
+929 GHTGSAS
-936 GLVDLVKAALALH
+936 GLVDLAKAVLALH
-949 TETLP
+949 AQVLP
-954 GGNTSASGAG
+954 ATSAS
-964 VAPASGLATVPV
+964 APQL
-976 AAPSGETPERLRQAG
+976 
-991 RLPHYWLRNRA
+991 WLRDRA
-1002 DGPRRAAITAT
+1002 DGPRRATITT
-1013 SADGNAMSVVLEE
+1013 PSVDGNVVSVVLEAPE
-1026 AGAADAPQSISLAPG
+1026 ANRLAPTG
-1041 FSRVSVT
+1041 G
-1048 QSESET
+1048 E
-1054 VSTVSDGR
+1054 GR
-1062 EAAEAARAV
+1062 GE
-1071 ERLNIGLKP
+1071 
-1080 GANERPINLSLLTS
+1080 GATATNAGQRFLTS
-1094 AATKRNE
+1094 AATPRPE
-1101 TLFTFAAADTA
+1101 TLFTLAAVDTA
-1112 GLLAQLDALRRL
+1112 GLLAQLDSLRR
-1124 ATATPKASLDT
+1124 AAAASPSASLDK
-1135 LARRW
+1135 LARRSADD
-1140 HRSAE
+1140 HVRSPN
-1145 HRSAQAMQAE
+1145 
-1155 QCSALHSLAFIA
+1155 ALHRAAFIA

-1176 LDAAAQTV
+1176 LDAAEQAIRV
-1184 SGSRVEVLD
+1184 SKAEPLD
-1193 HRDRDRRFFT
+1193 HRARDRLFFT
-1203 PPTQRVSGKVAFVF
+1203 PPAQRVSGKVAFVF

-1258 WNATAPVTDQRAS
+1258 WNATAPVTDQRTS

-1286 VSLGLQPDAALGYS
+1286 VSLGLKPDAAIGYS

-1312 WTARDDMLARVTA
+1312 WTARDEMLARVTA
-1325 STLFTKDLTGE
+1325 STLFTQDLTGE
-1336 PAALRRAWKLPTDQ
+1336 PAALRRAWKT
-1350 PAAWLAGLVDRPAEE
+1350 PAKQKVSWLAGLVDRPADA

-1370 PGLARTYILIVNT
+1370 TGLARTYILIVNT
-1383 PRECVIGGDAEQVR
+1383 PSECVIGGDAEQVR
-1397 SLVAKLGCHFFA
+1397 ALVAKLGCHFFA

-1414 TVHCDLLQPVLK
+1414 TVHCDLLQPVLEA
-1426 PYRELHRF
+1426 YRELHRF
-1434 PTTPPPGVTFY
+1434 PTTPPAGVTFY

-1452 YVPDRES
+1452 YLPDRET
-1459 AADAIVAQASATIDF
+1459 AADAIVAQASATINF
-1474 PRAVRTAYAEGV
+1474 PRVVRAAYDDGI

-1497 CSRMIGQILDG
+1497 CSRMVGQILEN
-1508 QPHIARSLC
+1508 QPHFGRSLC
-1517 ASAKE
+1517 VSAKE
-1522 PLLDVLRVL
+1522 PLLDVLRVA
-1531 GALWAEGLPVNLAPL
+1531 GALWAEGLPLNLEPL
-1546 YGAVEDEPTPVP
+1546 YGAGEAEAAPKPE
-1558 TGKLVIIPITG
+1558 GKKVIIPITG
-1569 APIVPPPWPSGAAVP
+1569 APIVPPPLPQGSARVSRAGFGVP
-1584 AAIRAATV
+1584 PNPPVT
-1592 PAAARSSTGTVE
+1592 PFFS
-1604 RHEAGGDACP
+1604 DACQGISVEQGFQRDAENSTP
-1614 TTVPAPAPDF
+1614 EAWALQDSLPSATLAEGSTN
-1624 VTASVSADSFET
+1624 TADPFEA
-1636 ELLTAMAQAQATTLQ
+1636 EFLTAMAQVQATTLQ
-1651 AHETYLAF
+1651 AHEAYLAF

-1667 SEAVQTQLEL
+1667 SEAVQTQLDL
-1677 VEQAARGESGPQPF
+1677 LARATNGEPLAQFTRGP
-1691 RTVLPHPNPLPLGEG
+1691 L
-1706 TATPPSRNPNAL
+1706 
-1718 DSTPARTAI
+1718 TPA
-1727 LPLPAGEGRG
+1727 LSPGGG
-1737 EGEGSLRN
+1737 EGEKLAPIAHREAP
-1745 ASNEWPTTRAGGL
+1745 AS
-1758 QPPPV
+1758 
-1763 GPDATNTRR
+1763 
-1772 LQTAGTVPRSL
+1772 TVPRSL

-1793 GKIGNALGPLFAEAD
+1793 GKIGKALGATFAEAD

-1833 PRSMTH
+1833 PRSMTR
-1839 GRVVTEHDIHADA
+1839 GRVVTEHDVLPGA

-1876 GFLGIDFETRGLAMY
+1876 SFLGIDFQTRGLAMY

-1904 PGPGDV
+1904 PGPGET

-1926 WLFKFSF
+1926 WLFKFNF

-1953 TPQDLAAGKGVIR
+1953 TPLDLAAGKGVIR
-1966 TSLQLKPQ
+1966 TALQLKPQ

-1983 YFVPMAVESY
+1983 DFVPMAVESY
-1993 SAEQLDALREGDLVK
+1993 SAAQLDALREGDLVA

-2016 LTLVKPVTLPDGRM
+2016 LKLAKPVTLPGGRM

-2038 LEPNGG
+2038 LEPSGG

-2096 VAEARAGVALEPV
+2096 VVEARAGVALEPV

-2133 EIREIGYGPEP
+2133 EIKEIGYVPEP
-2144 YVIADALMYADG
+2144 YVIADALMYADS
-2156 KAIVEISNM
+2156 KAIVEIANM

-2173 REELRAMWSEAGHAS
+2173 REQLRATWTAVAALCERRVAGTSRATDAS
-2188 GDVAQ
+2188 LGGHRPPLQAQ
-2193 VSKPAVSPISKSAG
+2193 GGGERIVPTKP
-2207 RGEHEARGA
+2207 
-2216 VVARAGLETRDTAD
+2216 LF
-2230 LEVCATAKPA
+2230 
-2240 LYGPERITAFSSG
+2240 GPESICAFSSG
-2253 NPSEAFGEPYRIFDA
+2253 NPSDAFGAAYRIFDA
-2268 GMSRRI
+2268 DQPRRI

-2282 QFLDRVTAIRG
+2282 QFLDRITEIRG

-2303 EVAADYDV
+2303 EVAAEYDV
-2311 PPDEWYFA
+2311 PADEWYFA

-2396 WFDFEA
+2396 WFDFEVS
-2402 WAGAEKIYRG
+2402 AGAQKIYRG

-2429 IKGAKLYEPSAA
+2429 IKGGKLYAPSAA

-2454 APFADTMLRMVDD
+2454 APFADTMMRMVDELP
-2467 ITVFVADGGPKGLG
+2467 VFIADGGPQRLG

-2486 KRVNPDEW
+2486 KRVVAEEW

-2520 FAAVQRWGHAPT
+2520 FAAVERWGHAAT
-2532 LRWEAVAINAK
+2532 LRWEAVAMNTK
-2543 HEWTYRGQVIP
+2543 HEWQYRGQVIP

-2566 AWDDEQLLLTADGFL
+2566 AVNDEQLTLSADGFL

>member
-1 MKFGEPIAI
+1 MNAAPQPFGEPIAI

-32 GRDTSRPAPA
+32 GRDTSRPAPP

-48 PADILHPMPGTPDR
+48 PADILHPTPGTPDR

-76 DPAGLAI
+76 DPAGLAL

-91 DPVVHIL
+91 DPVVHLL
-98 LAAGRDAFASAKTS
+98 LAAGRDAFASAKTA

-117 RIGVTLGHI
+117 RVGVTLGHI
-126 ALPAESSSKLCEEIL
+126 VLPTESSSKLCEEIL

-146 QAVFGTNA
+146 QATFGTA
-154 PGSAR
+154 
-159 GPRAELVGPPNSLA
+159 
-173 PLTSSSA
+173 SSSA
-180 REEKLVERC
+180 LK
-189 FQRAAEKSTP
+189 
-199 AACTPQLQTHPLNRY
+199 THPLNRY

-219 AGLLAQALNLG
+219 AGILAQALGLG

-273 YTQMGFSQLRAL
+273 YTQMGFAQLRAL

-322 DEIHAVIRGI
+322 DEIHALIRGI

-392 WSDRT
+392 WSGRP

-449 PLAQSPF
+449 PLTQSPF

-464 WAKRA
+464 WAKHT

-481 GFGGINAHVLIEEWT
+481 GFGGINAHVLIEEWC
-496 GQASG
+496 GQTAHTAQPPSRPTE
-501 AAVPAAT
+501 VPS
-508 RPATVPVAVPAST
+508 VLS
-521 GTVERLPAGEDAC
+521 
-534 PTTAA
+534 
-539 PIAII
+539 PIAIV
-544 GLATHIGPWKNLHSF
+544 GLATHIGPWRNLPAF
-559 TARVLGADPD
+559 TARVLGADTE
-569 TQPAARPDWRGLS
+569 TQPAARPDWRGLHP
-582 TESVRTQ
+582 E
-589 FAPGSA
+589 A
-595 RGPRAELGGPPN
+595 
-607 SLVPLTSSSTDGDK
+607 
-621 SVGRGFQR
+621 
-629 AAENCTPAACAPQ
+629 
-642 LAGYF
+642 LASQPGYF

-685 ARVTEPDATRTGVF
+685 ARVTEPDSTRTGVF

-713 RWAMLDRA
+713 RWSLLDRA

-726 RLPADVSEHDA
+726 RLPADVSEQDQ
-737 AAWAARVVEAA
+737 AAWAARIVEAA
-748 NPSLNADRTMGALA
+748 NPPLNADRTMGALA

-813 ELTGDLRTRLAE
+813 ELTGDLRSRLAE
-825 AALHKDAIPGE
+825 TALNKTELPGE
-836 GAVAIV
+836 GAVAVV

-857 AVIRGVGVGSAAF
+857 AVIRGVGTSSA
-870 TPQEHPTDETP
+870 PVHPSPSSNSSYP
-881 AIESKRTETPDAS
+881 AT
-894 AASRPRSASEL
+894 
-905 AAARACAEAGFAN
+905 ARALAEAGFAN
-918 AILIPSATAEV
+918 ATSIPSATPEV
-929 GHTGAAS
+929 GHIGSAS
-936 GLVDLVKAALALH
+936 GLVDFAKAALALH
-949 TETLP
+949 TETLL
-954 GGNTSASGAG
+954 ASS
-964 VAPASGLATVPV
+964 PA
-976 AAPSGETPERLRQAG
+976 AAQ
-991 RLPHYWLRNRA
+991 HWLRNRA
-1002 DGPRRAAITAT
+1002 NGPRRAAITAT
-1013 SADGNAMSVVLEE
+1013 SVDGNAISVVLEE
-1026 AGAADAPQSISLAPG
+1026 ADFVRHASSAFAPPSLAPG
-1041 FSRVSVT
+1041 FSRVSVAW
-1048 QSESET
+1048 SESET

-1062 EAAEAARAV
+1062 EAVETARATAAT
-1071 ERLNIGLKP
+1071 NTGLKP
-1080 GANERPINLSLLTS
+1080 GANENAASQSLLTS
-1094 AATKRNE
+1094 AATKRGE
-1101 TLFTFAAADTA
+1101 AFFTFAAADAA
-1112 GLLAQLDALRRL
+1112 GLLAQLNALRQH
-1124 ATATPKASLDT
+1124 AAAAPEASLDSLAHRRFREVLDCASPLALSSAMEKRQRAAAQSKTPLHT
-1135 LARRW
+1135 LA
-1140 HRSAE
+1140 
-1145 HRSAQAMQAE
+1145 
-1155 QCSALHSLAFIA
+1155 FVA
-1167 QDRAQLTRL
+1167 QDHAQFTRL
-1176 LDAAAQTV
+1176 LDAATAAV
-1184 SGSRVEVLD
+1184 ARPRGSAALPTLD
-1193 HRDRDRRFFT
+1193 HRDRDRLFFT
-1203 PPTQRVSGKVAFVF
+1203 PPTERVSGKVAFVF

-1286 VSLGLQPDAALGYS
+1286 VSLGLKPDAAIGYS

-1305 SLFALRA
+1305 SLFALGA
-1312 WTARDDMLARVTA
+1312 WTARDEMLARVTA

-1336 PAALRRAWKLPTDQ
+1336 PDALRRAWRLPTDY
-1350 PAAWLAGLVDRPAEE
+1350 PVAWLAGLVDRPAEE

-1370 PGLARTYILIVNT
+1370 VGLARTYILIVNT
-1383 PRECVIGGDAEQVR
+1383 PGECVIGGDAEQVR

-1414 TVHCDLLQPVLK
+1414 TVHCELLKPVLE

-1434 PTTPPPGVTFY
+1434 PTTPPADVTFY

-1452 YVPDRES
+1452 YVPDREL

-1474 PRAVRTAYAEGV
+1474 PRVVRAAYDNGV

-1497 CSRMIGQILDG
+1497 CSRMIGQILEG
-1508 QPHIARSLC
+1508 QPHFARSLC
-1517 ASAKE
+1517 VSAKE
-1522 PLLDVLRVL
+1522 PLLEVLRVL
-1531 GALWAEGLPVNLAPL
+1531 GALWAEGLPVNLERL
-1546 YGAVEDEPTPVP
+1546 YGAEEEKVAPEPE
-1558 TGKLVIIPITG
+1558 GKKVVIPITG
-1569 APIVPPPWPSGAAVP
+1569 APIVVPELPPGSARVPRAELGGPPNSLVTPSS
-1584 AAIRAATV
+1584 RL
-1592 PAAARSSTGTVE
+1592 AREEKLVE
-1604 RHEAGGDACP
+1604 RDFQRDAENSTRDAC
-1614 TTVPAPAPDF
+1614 APPNDP
-1624 VTASVSADSFET
+1624 FEA

-1651 AHETYLAF
+1651 AHEAYLAF

-1667 SEAVQTQLEL
+1667 SEAVQTQLDL
-1677 VEQAARGESGPQPF
+1677 VARATNGESLNLTTRGP
-1691 RTVLPHPNPLPLGEG
+1691 L
-1706 TATPPSRNPNAL
+1706 
-1718 DSTPARTAI
+1718 TPA
-1727 LPLPAGEGRG
+1727 LSPGGG
-1737 EGEGSLRN
+1737 EGEELAQSVSHDVTV
-1745 ASNEWPTTRAGGL
+1745 ARAGDL
-1758 QPPPV
+1758 QSPSAGSDV
-1763 GPDATNTRR
+1763 AQARR
-1772 LQTAGTVPRSL
+1772 PQVAGTDAVPRSL

-1793 GKIGNALGPLFAEAD
+1793 GKIGNALGATFAEAD

-1839 GRVVTEHDIHADA
+1839 GRVVTEHDVHAGA

-1904 PGPGDV
+1904 PGPGET

-1926 WLFKFSF
+1926 WLFKFNF

-1942 LTMTEGCAGFF
+1942 LTMSEGCAGFF
-1953 TPQDLAAGKGVIR
+1953 SQQDLSAGKGVIR

-1974 PGKRPADWE
+1974 PGKRPVDWE
-1983 YFVPMAVESY
+1983 DFVPMAVESY
-1993 SAEQLDALREGDLVK
+1993 SAEQLDALREGDLVA
-2008 CFGEKFAG
+2008 CFGEKFVG
-2016 LTLVKPVTLPDGRM
+2016 LKLAKPVTLPGGRM

-2038 LEPNGG
+2038 LEPSGG

-2096 VAEARAGVALEPV
+2096 VVEAQPGVALEPV

-2165 SLRYTGVT
+2165 SLRYSGVT
-2173 REELRAMWSEAGHAS
+2173 REELRRTWSDAKAGRDALPRVPIASEARRPEGAP
-2188 GDVAQ
+2188 
-2193 VSKPAVSPISKSAG
+2193 PA
-2207 RGEHEARGA
+2207 
-2216 VVARAGLETRDTAD
+2216 ARADTEMLAS
-2230 LEVCATAKPA
+2230 LAPTASANGVDAQQRVPTTKAA

-2253 NPSEAFGEPYRIFDA
+2253 NPSDAFGEPYRIFDA
-2268 GMSRRI
+2268 GASRRI

-2282 QFLDRVTAIRG
+2282 QFLDRVTEIRG

-2311 PPDEWYFA
+2311 PPGEWYFA

-2363 TGTQFAPVRPGVGT
+2363 TGTQFAPVRPDVGT

-2396 WFDFEA
+2396 WFDFEVS
-2402 WAGAEKIYRG
+2402 AGAQKIYRG

-2429 IKGAKLYEPSAA
+2429 IKGAKLYEPTPA

-2449 AYPTA
+2449 AYPTHS
-2454 APFADTMLRMVDD
+2454 PFADTMMRMVDE
-2467 ITVFVADGGPKGLG
+2467 IPVFIADGGPQRLG
-2481 FIRGT
+2481 FIRGA
-2486 KRVNPDEW
+2486 KRVIAEEW

-2520 FAAVQRWGHAPT
+2520 FTAVERWGHAPGT
-2532 LRWEAVAINAK
+2532 RWEAVAMDTK

-2554 RDALVTVEAVVT
+2554 RDSLVTVEAVVT
-2566 AWDDEQLLLTADGFL
+2566 AVDDAARTLTGEGFL
-2581 SVDGRVI
+2581 CVDGRVI
-2588 YGMKNFTVRGVS
+2588 YGMKNFAVRGVS

>member
-1 MKFGEPIAI
+1 
-10 VGMGGVFPGA
+10 
-20 RSLDE
+20 
-25 FWQIIAA
+25 
-32 GRDTSRPAPA
+32 
-42 GRWRLN
+42 
-48 PADILHPMPGTPDR
+48 
-62 VYTDRACFIEGFSL
+62 
-76 DPAGLAI
+76 
-83 DRDLLAQL
+83 
-91 DPVVHIL
+91 
-98 LAAGRDAFASAKTS
+98 
-112 SLDRA
+112 
-117 RIGVTLGHI
+117 
-126 ALPAESSSKLCEEIL
+126 
-141 TPLLE
+141 
-146 QAVFGTNA
+146 
-154 PGSAR
+154 
-159 GPRAELVGPPNSLA
+159 
-173 PLTSSSA
+173 
-180 REEKLVERC
+180 
-189 FQRAAEKSTP
+189 
-199 AACTPQLQTHPLNRY
+199 
-214 VAGLP
+214 
-219 AGLLAQALNLG
+219 
-230 GGTRTLDAACASSLY
+230 
-245 ALKLACDELHAG
+245 
-257 RVDAMLAGGV
+257 
-267 SRPDSL
+267 
-273 YTQMGFSQLRAL
+273 
-285 ATTGRCT
+285 
-292 PFDAAASGLIVG
+292 
-304 EGAGV
+304 
-309 VVLKRLSDALRDG
+309 
-322 DEIHAVIRGI
+322 
-332 GLSNDLDGNLLSPAS
+332 
-347 EGQLRALRLA
+347 
-357 YDAAGWEPES
+357 
-367 VEFIECH
+367 
-374 ATGTPVG
+374 
-381 DAVEFSSLNQL
+381 VEFSSLNQL
-392 WSDRT
+392 WSDRP

-432 HNTLPPVANFQR
+432 HNTLPPVANFQK

-456 RALTQSQP
+456 RALTKSQP
-464 WAKRA
+464 WEKRP

-481 GFGGINAHVLIEEWT
+481 GFGGINAHVLIEEWC
-496 GQASG
+496 GQEERTTPPSSSRRVEALTEPAIGNRQSAIQSAS
-501 AAVPAAT
+501 
-508 RPATVPVAVPAST
+508 
-521 GTVERLPAGEDAC
+521 
-534 PTTAA
+534 
-539 PIAII
+539 IAII
-544 GLATHIGPWKNLHSF
+544 GLGTHIGPWTNLRSF

-569 TQPAARPDWRGLS
+569 TQPAARPDWRGLHP
-582 TESVRTQ
+582 ES
-589 FAPGSA
+589 
-595 RGPRAELGGPPN
+595 L
-607 SLVPLTSSSTDGDK
+607 
-621 SVGRGFQR
+621 
-629 AAENCTPAACAPQ
+629 AAKP
-642 LAGYF
+642 GYF

-685 ARVTEPDATRTGVF
+685 AHVTEPDATRTGVF

-713 RWAMLDRA
+713 RWSMLDRA

-726 RLPADVSEHDA
+726 RLPAALSEQEQA
-737 AAWAARVVEAA
+737 QWAARVVEAA
-748 NPSLNADRTMGALA
+748 NPPLNADRTMGALA

-813 ELTGDLRTRLAE
+813 ELTGDLRARLAE
-825 AALHKDAIPGE
+825 TALNKTELPGE
-836 GAVAIV
+836 GAVAVV
-842 LKRLADAHRDGDRIY
+842 LKRLDDAQRDGDRIY
-857 AVIRGVGVGSAAF
+857 AVIRGIGVACASAGGWKS
-870 TPQEHPTDETP
+870 P
-881 AIESKRTETPDAS
+881 ARTL
-894 AASRPRSASEL
+894 AASRAL
-905 AAARACAEAGFAN
+905 AEATFAN
-918 AILIPSATAEV
+918 AASIPSAAAEV

-936 GLVDLVKAALALH
+936 GLVDLAKAALALH

-954 GGNTSASGAG
+954 PSLQGQATDGDCKSP
-964 VAPASGLATVPV
+964 APA
-976 AAPSGETPERLRQAG
+976 
-991 RLPHYWLRNRA
+991 HWLRNRA
-1002 DGPRRAAITAT
+1002 DGPRRAAITA
-1013 SADGNAMSVVLEE
+1013 SSVDGNAMSVVLDEC
-1026 AGAADAPQSISLAPG
+1026 
-1041 FSRVSVT
+1041 T
-1048 QSESET
+1048 
-1054 VSTVSDGR
+1054 
-1062 EAAEAARAV
+1062 
-1071 ERLNIGLKP
+1071 LKP
-1080 GANERPINLSLLTS
+1080 LAAVPPHPNPLPPGEGTATPPSRSSDALGSDPARDASLPLPAGEGRGEGERVFEAQRSQSLLNS
-1094 AATKRNE
+1094 AATKRGE
-1101 TLFTFAAADTA
+1101 ALFTFAAADAA
-1112 GLLAQLDALRRL
+1112 GLLAQLDSLRRL
-1124 ATATPKASLDT
+1124 AAALPSSSLDT

-1140 HRSAE
+1140 LRSAE
-1145 HRSAQAMQAE
+1145 HRSALQT
-1155 QCSALHSLAFIA
+1155 LAFIA
-1167 QDRAQLTRL
+1167 QERTQFARL
-1176 LDAAAQTV
+1176 LDAATTV
-1184 SGSRVEVLD
+1184 ISSGKVETLD
-1193 HRDRDRRFFT
+1193 HRDRDRLFFT
-1203 PPTQRVSGKVAFVF
+1203 PPAERIAGKVAFVF

-1258 WNATAPVTDQRAS
+1258 WNTTAPVTDQRAS

-1286 VSLGLQPDAALGYS
+1286 VSLGLKPDAALGYS

-1312 WTARDDMLARVTA
+1312 WTARDEMLARVTA

-1336 PAALRRAWKLPTDQ
+1336 PAALRRAWKLRGKQ
-1350 PAAWLAGLVDRPAEE
+1350 SVAWLAGLVDRPAEE

-1370 PGLARTYILIVNT
+1370 TGLARTYILIVNT

-1397 SLVAKLGCHFFA
+1397 ALVAKLGCHFFA

-1414 TVHCDLLQPVLK
+1414 TVHCDLLKPVLE

-1434 PTTPPPGVTFY
+1434 PTTPPAGVTFY

-1474 PRAVRTAYAEGV
+1474 PRVVRTAYDDGV

-1497 CSRMIGQILDG
+1497 CSRMIGQILAG
-1508 QPHIARSLC
+1508 QPHVARSLC
-1517 ASAKE
+1517 VSAKE
-1522 PLLDVLRVL
+1522 PLLDVLRVA
-1531 GALWAEGLPVNLAPL
+1531 GALWAEGVPVNLEPL
-1546 YGAVEDEPTPVP
+1546 YGAVEEKVAPEPE
-1558 TGKLVIIPITG
+1558 GKKVVIPITG
-1569 APIVPPPWPSGAAVP
+1569 APIVTPPLSSSSTLQCREVASMNADSGPRDVALSDSTIECRASANAPLAPTSRVPEPQFVPTSAAAAVDP
-1584 AAIRAATV
+1584 F
-1592 PAAARSSTGTVE
+1592 
-1604 RHEAGGDACP
+1604 EA
-1614 TTVPAPAPDF
+1614 
-1624 VTASVSADSFET
+1624 
-1636 ELLTAMAQAQATTLQ
+1636 ELLTAMAQATTLQ
-1651 AHETYLAF
+1651 AHEAYLAF

-1667 SEAVQTQLEL
+1667 SEAVQAQLDL
-1677 VEQAARGESGPQPF
+1677 VARATGIGNDVGAGRLLSTHTSQPAYEEIALNRSAAVSQTSRSGLESAATGFQHSRAPQP
-1691 RTVLPHPNPLPLGEG
+1691 
-1706 TATPPSRNPNAL
+1706 
-1718 DSTPARTAI
+1718 PA
-1727 LPLPAGEGRG
+1727 
-1737 EGEGSLRN
+1737 
-1745 ASNEWPTTRAGGL
+1745 
-1758 QPPPV
+1758 
-1763 GPDATNTRR
+1763 
-1772 LQTAGTVPRSL
+1772 TVPRSL

-1808 SFPTRVRLPDAPLQ
+1808 SFPTRVRLPDEPLQ

-1839 GRVVTEHDIHADA
+1839 GRVVTEHDVHAGA

-1904 PGPGDV
+1904 PGPGET

-1926 WLFKFSF
+1926 WLFKFNF

-1942 LTMTEGCAGFF
+1942 LTMSEGCAGFF
-1953 TPQDLAAGKGVIR
+1953 SQQDLAAGKGVIR

-1983 YFVPMAVESY
+1983 DFVPMAVESY
-1993 SAEQLDALREGDLVK
+1993 SAEQLDALRAGDLVK

-2016 LTLVKPVTLPDGRM
+2016 LKLAKPVTLPGGRM

-2038 LEPNGG
+2038 LEPSGG

-2096 VAEARAGVALEPV
+2096 VVEARPGVALEPV

-2173 REELRAMWSEAGHAS
+2173 REEL
-2188 GDVAQ
+2188 
-2193 VSKPAVSPISKSAG
+2193 SKSWPMA
-2207 RGEHEARGA
+2207 RGESEGES
-2216 VVARAGLETRDTAD
+2216 VAN
-2230 LEVCATAKPA
+2230 ATGFKSSGPI

-2253 NPSEAFGEPYRIFDA
+2253 NPSDAFGEPYRIFDA

-2282 QFLDRVTAIRG
+2282 QFLDRITEIRG
-2293 CEAFKMVAGG
+2293 CEAFKMIAGG

-2349 LTSSDDLSYRNLGG
+2349 LTSSEDLSYRNLGG
-2363 TGTQFAPVRPGVGT
+2363 TGTQFAPVRPDVGT

-2396 WFDFEA
+2396 WFDFEVS
-2402 WAGAEKIYRG
+2402 AGAQKIYRG

-2429 IKGAKLYEPSAA
+2429 IKGAKLYQPSAA
-2441 ELARAKSL
+2441 ELSRAKSL
-2449 AYPTA
+2449 PYPTH
-2454 APFADTMLRMVDD
+2454 APFADTMMRMVDEMP
-2467 ITVFVADGGPKGLG
+2467 VFIADGGPQRLG

-2486 KRVNPDEW
+2486 KRVVAEEW

-2520 FAAVQRWGHAPT
+2520 FAAIERWGHTPGT
-2532 LRWEAVAINAK
+2532 RWEAVATNTK
-2543 HEWTYRGQVIP
+2543 HDWTYRGQVIP

-2566 AWDDEQLLLTADGFL
+2566 TVDDATRTLTGEGFL
-2581 SVDGRVI
+2581 CVDGRVI
-2588 YGMKNFTVRGVS
+2588 YGMKNFVVRGVN

>member
-1 MKFGEPIAI
+1 VKFGEPIAI

-25 FWQIIAA
+25 FWQIIAT

-48 PADILHPMPGTPDR
+48 PADILHPTPGTPDR

-76 DPAGLAI
+76 DPAGLAL

-91 DPVVHIL
+91 DPVVHL
-98 LAAGRDAFASAKTS
+98 LLTAGRDAFASAKTT

-126 ALPAESSSKLCEEIL
+126 ALPTESSSKLCEEIL

-146 QAVFGTNA
+146 QATFGS
-154 PGSAR
+154 G
-159 GPRAELVGPPNSLA
+159 
-173 PLTSSSA
+173 TSSA
-180 REEKLVERC
+180 FK
-189 FQRAAEKSTP
+189 
-199 AACTPQLQTHPLNRY
+199 THPLNRY

-219 AGLLAQALNLG
+219 AGLLAQALGLG

-273 YTQMGFSQLRAL
+273 YTQMGFAQLRAL
-285 ATTGRCT
+285 ATSGRCT

-322 DEIHAVIRGI
+322 DEIHALIRGI

-357 YDAAGWEPES
+357 YAAAGWEPES

-449 PLAQSPF
+449 PLGQSPF

-464 WAKRA
+464 WPKRP

-496 GQASG
+496 GQPERRSPSPRESTPALNAGSETG
-501 AAVPAAT
+501 APPETPDAIPH
-508 RPATVPVAVPAST
+508 P
-521 GTVERLPAGEDAC
+521 LPGV
-534 PTTAA
+534 
-539 PIAII
+539 AII
-544 GLATHIGPWKNLHSF
+544 GLATHIGPWRNLRSF
-559 TARVLGADPD
+559 TARVLGADTE
-569 TQPAARPDWRGLS
+569 TQPAARPDWRGLHP
-582 TESVRTQ
+582 E
-589 FAPGSA
+589 A
-595 RGPRAELGGPPN
+595 L
-607 SLVPLTSSSTDGDK
+607 
-621 SVGRGFQR
+621 
-629 AAENCTPAACAPQ
+629 AAQP
-642 LAGYF
+642 GYF

-675 LEVARDALAD
+675 LEVARDALTD
-685 ARVTEPDATRTGVF
+685 ARVTEPEATRTGVF

-737 AAWAARVVEAA
+737 AAWAARVVECA
-748 NPSLNADRTMGALA
+748 NPPLNADRTMGALA

-775 GGQSYTVCSEDTS
+775 GGQSYTVCSDDTS

-813 ELTGDLRTRLAE
+813 ELTGDLRARLAE
-825 AALHKDAIPGE
+825 TALHKDAIPGE

-842 LKRLADAHRDGDRIY
+842 LKRVEDAQRDGDRIY
-857 AVIRGVGVGSAAF
+857 AMIRGVGAGSAGGLQPPPRLQSNAA
-870 TPQEHPTDETP
+870 DGDCKSP
-881 AIESKRTETPDAS
+881 ARTLAS
-894 AASRPRSASEL
+894 A
-905 AAARACAEAGFAN
+905 RALAEAAFDN
-918 AILIPSATAEV
+918 ATSIPSATAEV

-936 GLVDLVKAALALH
+936 GLVDLAKAALALH
-949 TETLP
+949 TQIIPARTAHADARA
-954 GGNTSASGAG
+954 GGFQPPPLSGSE
-964 VAPASGLATVPV
+964 APDGDWKSP
-976 AAPSGETPERLRQAG
+976 APQ
-991 RLPHYWLRNRA
+991 HWLRDRA
-1002 DGPRRAAITAT
+1002 DGPRRAAITTT
-1013 SADGNAMSVVLEE
+1013 SVDGNAMSVVLEE
-1026 AGAADAPQSISLAPG
+1026 CSPKQFAAVPPHPDPLPPGEGTATQPARSPDALGCGPARNASLPLPAGEDRREGARVLADQRNQIL
-1041 FSRVSVT
+1041 
-1048 QSESET
+1048 
-1054 VSTVSDGR
+1054 
-1062 EAAEAARAV
+1062 
-1071 ERLNIGLKP
+1071 LN
-1080 GANERPINLSLLTS
+1080 S
-1094 AATKRNE
+1094 AATKH
-1101 TLFTFAAADTA
+1101 TDALFTFAAADTA
-1112 GLLAQLDALRRL
+1112 GLLAQLDSFRQQAAAAPNAPLN
-1124 ATATPKASLDT
+1124 T
-1135 LARRW
+1135 LA
-1140 HRSAE
+1140 HRSADT
-1145 HRSAQAMQAE
+1145 HARSTDSRTLA
-1155 QCSALHSLAFIA
+1155 SALHRVAFIA
-1167 QDRAQLTRL
+1167 QDRAQLARL
-1176 LDAAAQTV
+1176 LDAAANAVRHSKAET
-1184 SGSRVEVLD
+1184 LD
-1193 HRDRDRRFFT
+1193 HRDRDQLFFT
-1203 PPTQRVSGKVAFVF
+1203 PPAERVSGKVAFVF

-1258 WNATAPVTDQRAS
+1258 WNATAPVTDQRES

-1278 GAFVSDIA
+1278 GTFVSDIA
-1286 VSLGLQPDAALGYS
+1286 VSLGLKPDAALGYS

-1312 WTARDDMLARVTA
+1312 WTARDEMLARVTA

-1336 PAALRRAWKLPTDQ
+1336 PAALRRAWNLPADQ
-1350 PAAWLAGLVDRPAEE
+1350 PVAWQAGLVDRPAEE
-1365 VRAAM
+1365 VRTAM
-1370 PGLARTYILIVNT
+1370 AGLARTYILIVNT

-1397 SLVAKLGCHFFA
+1397 ALVAKLGCHFFA

-1414 TVHCDLLQPVLK
+1414 TVHCDLLQPVLE

-1434 PTTPPPGVTFY
+1434 PTTPATGVTFY

-1452 YVPDRES
+1452 YVPDRET

-1474 PRAVRTAYAEGV
+1474 PRVVRAAYADGV
-1486 RFFIEMGPGAS
+1486 RFYIEMGPGAS
-1497 CSRMIGQILDG
+1497 CARMIGQILEG

-1517 ASAKE
+1517 VSAKE
-1522 PLLDVLRVL
+1522 PLLDVLRVV
-1531 GALWAEGLPVNLAPL
+1531 GALWAEGLPVNLEPL
-1546 YGAVEDEPTPVP
+1546 YGAVEEEAAPEP

-1569 APIVPPPWPSGAAVP
+1569 APIVPPPLPTGSARVPRAESGVPPDSLGTPSVSVP
-1584 AAIRAATV
+1584 RERKSDERGFQRDAEN
-1592 PAAARSSTGTVE
+1592 ST
-1604 RHEAGGDACP
+1604 RDAC
-1614 TTVPAPAPDF
+1614 APPNDP
-1624 VTASVSADSFET
+1624 FEA

-1651 AHETYLAF
+1651 AHEAYLAF

-1667 SEAVQTQLEL
+1667 SEAVQTQLDL
-1677 VEQAARGESGPQPF
+1677 VARAAKGASLAPFARG
-1691 RTVLPHPNPLPLGEG
+1691 PL
-1706 TATPPSRNPNAL
+1706 
-1718 DSTPARTAI
+1718 TPA
-1727 LPLPAGEGRG
+1727 LSPGGG
-1737 EGEGSLRN
+1737 EGEELAHFAGRDVTV
-1745 ASNEWPTTRAGGL
+1745 ARAGGF
-1758 QPPPV
+1758 QPPPDAV
-1763 GPDATNTRR
+1763 DATHGRR
-1772 LQTAGTVPRSL
+1772 LEAAGTVPRSL

-1793 GKIGNALGPLFAEAD
+1793 GKIGNALGATFAEAD

-1839 GRVVTEHDIHADA
+1839 GRVVTEHDVHAGA
-1852 WYLDCGRIP
+1852 WYLDCERIP

-1876 GFLGIDFETRGLAMY
+1876 GFLGIDFQTRGLAMY

-1904 PGPGDV
+1904 PGPGET

-1926 WLFKFSF
+1926 WLFKFNF

-1942 LTMTEGCAGFF
+1942 LTMSEGCAGFF

-1966 TSLQLKPQ
+1966 TSFQLKSQ
-1974 PGKRPADWE
+1974 PGKRQADWE
-1983 YFVPMAVESY
+1983 DFVPMAVESY
-1993 SAEQLDALREGDLVK
+1993 SAVQLDALREGDLAA

-2016 LTLVKPVTLPDGRM
+2016 LKLENPVTLPGGRM

-2133 EIREIGYGPEP
+2133 ELREIGYGPEP

-2173 REELRAMWSEAGHAS
+2173 REELRVTWNAANTGR
-2188 GDVAQ
+2188 DVQQRVPTTKA
-2193 VSKPAVSPISKSAG
+2193 
-2207 RGEHEARGA
+2207 
-2216 VVARAGLETRDTAD
+2216 
-2230 LEVCATAKPA
+2230 A

-2268 GMSRRI
+2268 DAPRRI

-2282 QFLDRVTAIRG
+2282 QFLDRITEIRG

-2303 EVAADYDV
+2303 EVSADYDV
-2311 PPDEWYFA
+2311 PVDEWYFA

-2329 VLLEI
+2329 ILLEI

-2343 AYLGSA
+2343 GYLGSA

-2396 WFDFEA
+2396 WFDFEV

-2429 IKGAKLYEPSAA
+2429 IKGAKLCEPSAA

-2449 AYPTA
+2449 PYPTT

-2467 ITVFVADGGPKGLG
+2467 ITVFIADGGPKGLG

-2520 FAAVQRWGHAPT
+2520 FAAVERWGHAPT
-2532 LRWEAVAINAK
+2532 LRWEAVAMNAK
-2543 HEWTYRGQVIP
+2543 HEWVYRGQVIP
-2554 RDALVTVEAVVT
+2554 RDSLVTVEAIIT
-2566 AWDDEQLLLTADGFL
+2566 ACDDEQRLLTADGFL

-2600 E
+2600 ESQT